1 MQLMQN
7 SQFHPLCLLGM
18 SQTMAS
24 RSVRIDGAGLDKVR
38 QRMTQL
44 EKPLNPDKRG
54 WSQENLQAQ
63 AHVSLSTVKRFLDG
77 KPCDRGTVIS
87 ILKALEFEPIN
98 FITEH
103 DSNLQNS
110 EREPQPN
117 ITIDWQRVCQSMLN
131 EQQEEQRFRRR
142 ATEMGFEINVFV
154 PLGLIERKQQQRRSG
169 DVPMELVHQLE
180 QEVIT
185 RIYEHD
191 EFMTDVIGKN
201 PSGKNKHIAI
211 VGEPGAGKTT
221 LLDKI
226 ATHIQENNQDSPICI
241 ALASLQGKT
250 LKDYILQEW
259 LPEAMALVYP
269 DIDVEK
275 SHKTSLQKR
284 LRHGGVWLL
293 LDGVDEM
300 AVGANSC
307 LSLEEIRNQLTDWLG
322 NVRVVLTCRTNVWDA
337 RLNNPLTG
345 FDTYKTQEF
354 KQEQVDD
361 FIQQWFAE
369 AKNIQRGQEL
379 QKKLQEPQKERIRQL
394 VKNPLRLSL
403 LCQIFS
409 KNKPVELPETKAE
422 LYQHFVRYFYEWKPS
437 QSVIDWAT
445 QPGLREEL
453 HQTLGRLSIAGLD
466 SDARFRL
473 PLSLIEKHMGDRLFK
488 LAWDL
493 GWLNLVDRETATDEP
508 VYAFFHPTFQEY
520 FASLVIDNYQF
531 FMEHYRIFETQW
543 LEVAILWLESSQ
555 ISAVLKKELI
565 DTITNFK
572 EDKWKKMYGLKLLP
586 LNIVYGCQSGEI
598 EFIATRVYFVCL
610 NDNNT
615 LTKIIYKLMLPGYE
629 EFIIESLK
637 YYAPKEAC
645 HIISEV
651 LINNTDL
658 ELYELSLSKL
668 LEVLF
673 KINPDHE
680 CLKVLIPKL
689 LKDDNEGRAIEV
701 AKIAL
706 KNDNFKEIAVDFLVN
721 ALLNEDEQYELQN
734 VSIINVL
741 MDYQILD
748 KVVIGKLIS
757 FLNSQNLRIQSLAIS
772 HLDKLSLNHNTLV
785 NNQEVLDA
793 LINFISHNRDNQIS
807 IIPAFSIIKKLDID
821 ILKVN
826 RAIIDLLYNSQDA
839 VIIIYLVD
847 YLETQG
853 FIVEVIKKLI
863 QLIANEEDR
872 YESLA
877 YAQMLVM
884 ASWSYPKIFEN
895 QSIIKKLICLVKVKI
910 DFDYVLVHIFSQ
922 TTTMYERFKRV
933 GYQSSKDKTFIDFI
947 SLLIENYLNK
957 NTTEDLNSTTSDDT
971 ENIEGFLIERQY
983 VKFVSLIN
991 EPQKISIINWVQNSF
1006 AGRLYNCEE
1015 IAIAKIKQ
1023 TNFEVIE
1030 KMIEIIKI
1038 NKDEILRHICIE
1050 ILFKMET
1057 FSEQS
1062 IIEKLVNLIVN
1073 LKDNQIQGFLAT
1085 ELTQITHKAQLQRL
1099 VFGLKDYV
1107 VEDAVSKSDYDLSI
1121 IAYSLL
1127 WHCANHLSYT
1137 EFYDACCVQPSCTDL
1152 EALENISIANSYT
1165 AQNLNLVEQSSVL
1178 QSVASHNEELDRA
1191 VQLICIDGSEFNPL
1205 DNPATDIYIQM
1216 VEQGC
1221 PERQEGTPTTMPLLK
1236 AYWRLNLRNLEKP
1249 VALVFYN
1256 SKIDREFS
1264 EPFLTALS
1272 AFGGTIAIITDRP
1285 CDNVKRISPNH
1296 PNLIDAVLKW
1306 LQRSILEA

>member
-1 MQLMQN
+1 
-7 SQFHPLCLLGM
+7 M

-38 QRMTQL
+38 QRMAEL
-44 EKPLNPDKRG
+44 EKPQNPDKRG
-54 WSQENLQAQ
+54 WSQENLEEQ
-63 AHVSLSTVKRFLDG
+63 AHVSLSTIKRFLEG
-77 KPCDRGTVIS
+77 TPRDRSKVIL
-87 ILKALEFEPIN
+87 ILKALGFEPIK
-98 FITEH
+98 FIAEH

-110 EREPQPN
+110 ELEPQPN
-117 ITIDWQRVCQSMLN
+117 IAIDWQRVCQEMLH

-169 DVPMELVHQLE
+169 NVPMELLHQLE
-180 QEVIT
+180 PEVVT

-191 EFMTDVIGKN
+191 EFMTDVIEQNPTGKN
-201 PSGKNKHIAI
+201 QHIAI

-226 ATHIQENNQDSPICI
+226 ATHIQENNRDLPICI

-259 LPEAMALVYP
+259 LLEAMALVYP

-379 QKKLQEPQKERIRQL
+379 QKKLQEPQKERILLL

-409 KNKPVELPETKAE
+409 KNKQVELPETKAE
-422 LYQHFVRYFYEWKPS
+422 LYQHFVGYFYEWKPS
-437 QSVIDWAT
+437 QTVIDWAN

-453 HQTLGRLSIAGLD
+453 HQALGRLSIAGLD
-466 SDARFRL
+466 SDTRFRL
-473 PLSLIEKHMGDRLFK
+473 PLSLIEKEMGDRLFK

-493 GWLNLVDRETATDEP
+493 GWLNLVDREAATDEP

-520 FASLVIDNYQF
+520 FASLVIDNCQF
-531 FMEHYRIFETQW
+531 FMDRYRIFETQW
-543 LEVAILWLESSQ
+543 LEVAILWLEIFQ
-555 ISAVLKKELI
+555 ISALLKKELI
-565 DTITNFK
+565 DTITNLK
-572 EDKWKKMYGLKLLP
+572 EDKWKNLYRLKLLP
-586 LNIVYGCQSGEI
+586 LNIVYSCQSGDI
-598 EFIATRVYFVCL
+598 HFISEWVYLFCSYKNL
-610 NDNNT
+610 Q
-615 LTKIIYKLMLPGYE
+615 IQQYKLMFPGYE

-645 HIISEV
+645 DIINEV
-651 LINNTDL
+651 INNTDL
-658 ELYELSLSKL
+658 EIYELSKL

-673 KINPDHE
+673 KINPQYE

-689 LKDDNEGRAIEV
+689 LKDDNEGRAIKV
-701 AKIAL
+701 ATIAL
-706 KNDNFKEIAVDFLVN
+706 KNDNFKQVAVDFLVN

-734 VSIINVL
+734 ISLINIL
-741 MDYQILD
+741 IDSKILD

-757 FLNSQNLRIQSLAIS
+757 FLNSQNPTIQGLAIS
-772 HLDKLSLNHNTLV
+772 HLDKLSVNDNALV
-785 NNQEVLDA
+785 NNQKVLDA
-793 LINFISHNRDNQIS
+793 LINFINLNRDNQIGIFS
-807 IIPAFSIIKKLDID
+807 AVSIIKRLDVDISKL
-821 ILKVN
+821 N
-826 RAIIDLLYNSQDA
+826 RTIIDLLDNSQNP
-839 VIIIYLVD
+839 VIIMSLLD
-847 YLETQG
+847 YLKTQG
-853 FIVEVIKKLI
+853 FIGEMINKLI
-863 QLIANEEDR
+863 QLIANEEDT
-872 YESLA
+872 YQSIA

-884 ASWSYPKIFEN
+884 ESLSYPKIFEKP
-895 QSIIKKLICLVKVKI
+895 SIIKKLISLVEVKI
-910 DFDYVLVHIFSQ
+910 DFDYVLIQIFSQ
-922 TTTMYERFKRV
+922 TTTMYERFKIV
-933 GYQSSKDKTFIDFI
+933 GSQSSKDKTFIDFI
-947 SLLIENYLNK
+947 SLVIENYMNE
-957 NTTEDLNSTTSDDT
+957 NTTDDLNSTTSNDT
-971 ENIEGFLIERQY
+971 ENIEAYFMEQQEKQY
-983 VKFVSLIN
+983 VEFVSLISN
-991 EPQKISIINWVQNSF
+991 PEKLNITNLTQNPFTMKLST
-1006 AGRLYNCEE
+1006 CEK
-1015 IAIAKIKQ
+1015 IAIAQIKQ
-1023 TNFEVIE
+1023 TNFEVID
-1030 KMIEIIKI
+1030 KIIEIIQT
-1038 NKDEILRHICIE
+1038 NKDSILRYMCIE
-1050 ILFKMET
+1050 ILLKIET
-1057 FSEQS
+1057 LLKQS
-1062 IIEKLVNLIVN
+1062 IVEKLVNLIVN
-1073 LKDNQIQGFLAT
+1073 LKDPEIQCSVAT
-1085 ELTQITHKAQLQRL
+1085 GLKQITHKAQLKRL

-1107 VEDAVSKSDYDLSI
+1107 EDAVAKSDPYLYI
-1121 IAYSLL
+1121 IAYSVL
-1127 WHCANHLSYT
+1127 WHCANHLSYK

-1152 EALENISIANSYT
+1152 EALENISIANSST
-1165 AQNLNLVEQSSVL
+1165 PQLLNKVEQSSVL
-1178 QSVASHNEELDRA
+1178 QSAVSHNEELNRA
-1191 VQLICIDGSEFNPL
+1191 VQLICIDGSEFNPP

-1221 PERQEGTPTTMPLLK
+1221 PERQEGIPTTMPLLK
-1236 AYWRLNLRNLEKP
+1236 AYWRLNLRNLEKR

-1306 LQRSILEA
+1306 LNRSILEA

>member
-7 SQFHPLCLLGM
+7 SQFHPLWLLGM

-38 QRMTQL
+38 QRMAEL

-54 WSQENLQAQ
+54 WSQEDLERQAY
-63 AHVSLSTVKRFLDG
+63 VSNSTVKRFLKG
-77 KPCDRGTVIS
+77 NPVDRNYAIS
-87 ILKALEFEPIN
+87 IIKALGFEPIK
-98 FITEH
+98 FIAEH

-110 EREPQPN
+110 DREPQSN
-117 ITIDWQRVCQSMLN
+117 ITIDWQRVCQEMLK

-142 ATEMGFEINVFV
+142 ATEIGFEINVFV

-169 DVPMELVHQLE
+169 NVPMELVHQLE
-180 QEVIT
+180 PEVVT

-191 EFMTDVIGKN
+191 EFMTDVIGQN
-201 PSGKNKHIAI
+201 PTGKNKHIAI

-226 ATHIQENNQDSPICI
+226 ATHIQENNRDFPICI
-241 ALASLQGKT
+241 ALATLQGKT

-269 DIDVEK
+269 DLDVERFHEK
-275 SHKTSLQKR
+275 SLQKR
-284 LRHGGVWLL
+284 LRQGGVWLL

-379 QKKLQEPQKERIRQL
+379 QKKLQEPQKERIPQL

-409 KNKPVELPETKAE
+409 QNKQVALPETKAE

-453 HQTLGRLSIAGLD
+453 HQALGRLSIAGLD

-473 PLSLIEKHMGDRLFK
+473 PLSLIEKQMGDRLFK

-493 GWLNLVDRETATDEP
+493 GWLNLVDREAATDEP
-508 VYAFFHPTFQEY
+508 VYAFFYPTFQEY

-531 FMEHYRIFETQW
+531 FMERYRIFENQW
-543 LEVAILWLESSQ
+543 LEPAILWLDNSQ
-555 ISAVLKKELI
+555 ISAVLKKEFI
-565 DTITNFK
+565 DTLTNFK
-572 EDKWKKMYGLKLLP
+572 QDKWKNMYGLKLLP
-586 LNIVYGCQSGEI
+586 LNIVYWCQTGEI
-598 EFIATRVYFVCL
+598 EFIAGWVYFVCL
-610 NDNNT
+610 DERIQ
-615 LTKIIYKLMLPGYE
+615 TKVYKLRFPGYE

-637 YYAPKEAC
+637 YYASKEVC
-645 HIISEV
+645 DMISEV
-651 LINNTDL
+651 VINNTDL
-658 ELYELSLSKL
+658 ELYELSRL

-673 KINPDHE
+673 KINPQHE

-706 KNDNFKEIAVDFLVN
+706 KNDNFKQIAVDFLVN
-721 ALLNEDEQYELQN
+721 ALLNKDEQYERQN
-734 VSIINVL
+734 FDILKIL
-741 MDYQILD
+741 MDSQILD
-748 KVVIGKLIS
+748 KVVVGKLTS
-757 FLNSQNLRIQSLAIS
+757 FLNSQDSMIQSLAIS
-772 HLDKLSLNHNTLV
+772 RLGELSLNHNPLV
-785 NNQEVLDA
+785 NNLEVLDG
-793 LINFISHNRDNQIS
+793 LIDFISQNRDNQIS
-807 IIPAFSIIKKLDID
+807 IIPAIDIVKRLDID
-821 ILKVN
+821 ISKVN
-826 RAIIDLLYNSQDA
+826 RAIIDLLYTSQYP
-839 VIIIYLVD
+839 VLIMSLFD
-847 YLETQG
+847 YLEAQG
-853 FIVEVIKKLI
+853 LIGEIINKLI

-872 YESLA
+872 HESIA
-877 YAQMLVM
+877 YAQLLVM
-884 ASWSYPKIFEN
+884 KSLSYPKIFEN
-895 QSIIKKLICLVKVKI
+895 PSIIKKLICLVKVKI
-910 DFDYVLVHIFSQ
+910 DFDYILVQIFSQ
-922 TTTMYERFKRV
+922 TTTMYERFKIV

-957 NTTEDLNSTTSDDT
+957 NTTEELNSTTSNDT
-971 ENIEGFLIERQY
+971 DNIESYFLKKQY
-983 VKFVSLIN
+983 MEFISLISDAEQLN
-991 EPQKISIINWVQNSF
+991 FTNLMQNHF
-1006 AGRLYNCEE
+1006 TGKLYIGDE
-1015 IAIAKIKQ
+1015 IAISKIKQ
-1023 TNFEVIE
+1023 TNFEVID
-1030 KMIEIIKI
+1030 KMIEIIQI
-1038 NKDEILRHICIE
+1038 NKDNILRHICIE
-1050 ILFKMET
+1050 ILFKIET
-1057 FSEQS
+1057 LLKRS
-1062 IIEKLVNLIVN
+1062 IVEKLVNLIVN
-1073 LKDNQIQGFLAT
+1073 LKNPEIQWSVAT
-1085 ELTQITHKAQLQRL
+1085 GLKQITHKAQLKRL

-1107 VEDAVSKSDYDLSI
+1107 EDAVAKSDYDLYI
-1121 IAYSLL
+1121 IAHSLL

-1152 EALENISIANSYT
+1152 EAFENISLANSSTTQY
-1165 AQNLNLVEQSSVL
+1165 LNIVEQFLVL
-1178 QSVASHNEELDRA
+1178 QSAVSHNEELNQA
-1191 VQLICIDGSEFNPL
+1191 VQLICIDGSDEFNPL

-1221 PERQEGTPTTMPLLK
+1221 PARQEGTPTTMPLLK
-1236 AYWRLNLRNLEKP
+1236 AYWRLNLRNLEKR

-1306 LQRSILEA
+1306 LNRSILEA

>member
-18 SQTMAS
+18 SQTMTS
-24 RSVRIDGAGLDKVR
+24 RSVRINGAGLDKVR
-38 QRMTQL
+38 QRMAEL

-54 WSQENLQAQ
+54 WSQENLEEQ
-63 AHVSLSTVKRFLDG
+63 AHVSVSTIKRFLEG
-77 KPCDRGTVIS
+77 TPRDRSKVIL
-87 ILKALEFEPIN
+87 ILKALGFEPIK
-98 FITEH
+98 FIAEH

-110 EREPQPN
+110 ELEPQLN
-117 ITIDWQRVCQSMLN
+117 IAIDWQRVCQSMLN

-142 ATEMGFEINVFV
+142 ATERGFEVNVFV

-169 DVPMELVHQLE
+169 NVPVELLHQLE
-180 QEVIT
+180 PEVVT

-191 EFMTDVIGKN
+191 EFMTDVIGQN
-201 PSGKNKHIAI
+201 PTGKNQHIAI

-226 ATHIQENNQDSPICI
+226 ATHIQENNQDLPICI

-354 KQEQVDD
+354 KPKQVDD

-379 QKKLQEPQKERIRQL
+379 QKKLQEPPRERICQL

-403 LCQIFS
+403 LCQIFCQ
-409 KNKPVELPETKAE
+409 NKQAELPETKAE
-422 LYQHFVRYFYEWKPS
+422 LYQHFVRYFYEWKPP
-437 QSVIDWAT
+437 QTVIDWAT
-445 QPGLREEL
+445 QPGLQEEL
-453 HQTLGRLSIAGLD
+453 HQALGRLCIAGLD
-466 SDARFRL
+466 SDNRFRL
-473 PLSLIEKHMGDRLFK
+473 PLSLIQQEMGDRLFK
-488 LAWDL
+488 LTWDL
-493 GWLNLVDRETATDEP
+493 GWLNLVDREAATDEP

-531 FMEHYRIFETQW
+531 FMERYRIFETQW
-543 LEVAILWLESSQ
+543 LEVAILWLENPQ
-555 ISAVLKKELI
+555 ISAVQKKELS

-572 EDKWKKMYGLKLLP
+572 EDKWKNMYRLKLLP
-586 LNIVYGCQSGEI
+586 LNIVYWCQSGEI
-598 EFIATRVYFVCL
+598 EFITEWVYCVCL
-610 NDNNT
+610 DDNNT
-615 LTKIIYKLMLPGYE
+615 PTKIIYKLMFPGYE

-645 HIISEV
+645 DIISQV
-651 LINNTDL
+651 INNNTDL
-658 ELYELSLSKL
+658 EIYELSKL

-673 KINPDHE
+673 KINPEYE

-706 KNDNFKEIAVDFLVN
+706 ENDNFKQIAVDFLVN

-757 FLNSQNLRIQSLAIS
+757 FLNSQNLTIQSLAIS
-772 HLDKLSLNHNTLV
+772 RLDKLSLNHNALV

-793 LINFISHNRDNQIS
+793 LINFISQNRDNQIS
-807 IIPAFSIIKKLDID
+807 IIRTIDIVKRLDID
-821 ILKVN
+821 ISKVN
-826 RAIIDLLYNSQDA
+826 IAIIDLLDNLQEP
-839 VIIIYLVD
+839 VIVYLLIKSLFD
-847 YLETQG
+847 YLENQG
-853 FIVEVIKKLI
+853 FIVECINKLY
-863 QLIANEEDR
+863 QLIANEVEE
-872 YESLA
+872 Y
-877 YAQMLVM
+877 
-884 ASWSYPKIFEN
+884 
-895 QSIIKKLICLVKVKI
+895 
-910 DFDYVLVHIFSQ
+910 H
-922 TTTMYERFKRV
+922 
-933 GYQSSKDKTFIDFI
+933 
-947 SLLIENYLNK
+947 
-957 NTTEDLNSTTSDDT
+957 NTTEELKSTTSNDT
-971 ENIEGFLIERQY
+971 ENINNYFREKEYIE
-983 VKFVSLIN
+983 FVSI
-991 EPQKISIINWVQNSF
+991 ISDSKKLTFTNFMQNHF
-1006 AGRLYNCEE
+1006 TGKLYRGEE

-1023 TNFEVIE
+1023 TNFEVID
-1030 KMIEIIKI
+1030 KMIEIIQI
-1038 NKDEILRHICIE
+1038 NKDDILRHICIE
-1050 ILFKMET
+1050 ILFKIEAL
-1057 FSEQS
+1057 SKQS
-1062 IIEKLVNLIVN
+1062 IIEKLVNLIVD
-1073 LKDNQIQGFLAT
+1073 LKDNQIQLCVAAQ
-1085 ELTQITHKAQLQRL
+1085 LKQITHKEQLQRL

-1107 VEDAVSKSDYDLSI
+1107 EDAVANLDKDLYI
-1121 IAYSLL
+1121 IAHSVL

-1152 EALENISIANSYT
+1152 EAFENISIANSST
-1165 AQNLNLVEQSSVL
+1165 AQYLNIVEQSSVL
-1178 QSVASHNEELDRA
+1178 QSAVSHNKELNRA
-1191 VQLICIDGSEFNPL
+1191 VQLICIDGSQFSDP
-1205 DNPATDIYIQM
+1205 DNPATDIYIEM

-1221 PERQEGTPTTMPLLK
+1221 PERQEGIPTTMPLLK
-1236 AYWRLNLRNLEKP
+1236 AYWRLNLRNLEKR

-1264 EPFLTALS
+1264 EPFLSALS

-1306 LQRSILEA
+1306 LHRSILEA

>member
-1 MQLMQN
+1 
-7 SQFHPLCLLGM
+7 
-18 SQTMAS
+18 MAS

-38 QRMTQL
+38 QRMAEL

-54 WSQENLQAQ
+54 WSQENLEEQ
-63 AHVSLSTVKRFLDG
+63 AHVSVSTIKRFLEG
-77 KPCDRGTVIS
+77 TPRDRSKVIL
-87 ILKALEFEPIN
+87 ILKALGFEPIK
-98 FITEH
+98 FIAEH

-110 EREPQPN
+110 ELEPQPN
-117 ITIDWQRVCQSMLN
+117 IAIDWQRVCQEMLK

-169 DVPMELVHQLE
+169 NVPMELLHQLE
-180 QEVIT
+180 PEVVT
-185 RIYEHD
+185 RIYEHN
-191 EFMTDVIGKN
+191 EFVTDVIGQN
-201 PSGKNKHIAI
+201 PTGKNQHIAI

-226 ATHIQENNQDSPICI
+226 ATHIQENNRDLPICI

-259 LPEAMALVYP
+259 LLEAMALVYP

-284 LRHGGVWLL
+284 LRQGGVWLL

-307 LSLEEIRNQLTDWLG
+307 LSLEEIKNQLTDWLG

-403 LCQIFS
+403 MCQIFS
-409 KNKPVELPETKAE
+409 QNQQVELPETKAE

-437 QSVIDWAT
+437 QTVIDWAT

-453 HQTLGRLSIAGLD
+453 HQALGRLSIAGLD

-473 PLSLIEKHMGDRLFK
+473 PLSLIEKEMGDRLFK

-493 GWLNLVDRETATDEP
+493 GWLNLVDREAATDEP

-520 FASLVIDNYQF
+520 FASLVIENYQF
-531 FMEHYRIFETQW
+531 FMERYRFFEIQW

-555 ISAVLKKELI
+555 ISALLKKELI
-565 DTITNFK
+565 DTITNLK
-572 EDKWKKMYGLKLLP
+572 EDKWKNMYRLKLLP
-586 LNIVYGCQSGEI
+586 LNIVYWCQSGEI
-598 EFIATRVYFVCL
+598 EFITEGVYFVCL
-610 NDNNT
+610 DDNIK
-615 LTKIIYKLMLPGYE
+615 TKVYKLMLPGYE

-645 HIISEV
+645 DIISEV
-651 LINNTDL
+651 INNNTDL
-658 ELYELSLSKL
+658 ELYKLSRL

-673 KINPDHE
+673 KINPEHE

-706 KNDNFKEIAVDFLVN
+706 KNDKFKQIAVDFLVN

-734 VSIINVL
+734 VAIINVL
-741 MDYQILD
+741 MDSQIWE

-757 FLNSQNLRIQSLAIS
+757 FLNSQNLMIQSLAIS
-772 HLDKLSLNHNTLV
+772 HLDKLSLNHNALV

-793 LINFISHNRDNQIS
+793 LINFLSQNRDNHIN
-807 IIPAFSIIKKLDID
+807 IIPAISVVKRLDID

-826 RAIIDLLYNSQDA
+826 IAIIDLLDNSQKSG
-839 VIIIYLVD
+839 IIYLLIECLFD
-847 YLETQG
+847 YWENQG
-853 FIVEVIKKLI
+853 FIVECINKFLQVIVDKVEKDYNI
-863 QLIANEEDR
+863 PEELKPTISNDR
-872 YESLA
+872 KNIKSDFIEQQYREF
-877 YAQMLVM
+877 V
-884 ASWSYPKIFEN
+884 
-895 QSIIKKLICLVKVKI
+895 SIISVSEKL
-910 DFDYVLVHIFSQ
+910 
-922 TTTMYERFKRV
+922 
-933 GYQSSKDKTFIDFI
+933 
-947 SLLIENYLNK
+947 
-957 NTTEDLNSTTSDDT
+957 
-971 ENIEGFLIERQY
+971 NITNLM
-983 VKFVSLIN
+983 
-991 EPQKISIINWVQNSF
+991 QNSF
-1006 AGRLYNCEE
+1006 TGKLFNCEE
-1015 IAIAKIKQ
+1015 TALAKIQ
-1023 TNFEVIE
+1023 QNNFEVID
-1030 KMIEIIKI
+1030 KIIEIIQT
-1038 NKDEILRHICIE
+1038 NKDNILRLICIK
-1050 ILFKMET
+1050 ILIKIELL
-1057 FSEQS
+1057 SKKS
-1062 IIEKLVNLIVN
+1062 IIEKLVNLI
-1073 LKDNQIQGFLAT
+1073 KYNQIQWLVAA
-1085 ELTQITHKAQLQRL
+1085 ELKQITHKAQLQRL
-1099 VFGLKDYV
+1099 VLGLKDYV
-1107 VEDAVSKSDYDLSI
+1107 EDAVAKLDKDLYI
-1121 IAYSLL
+1121 IAHSLL

-1152 EALENISIANSYT
+1152 EALENISVANSST
-1165 AQNLNLVEQSSVL
+1165 AQYLNIVEQSSVL
-1178 QSVASHNEELDRA
+1178 QSAVSHNEELNQA
-1191 VQLICIDGSEFNPL
+1191 VQLICIDGSEFNPP

-1236 AYWRLNLRNLEKP
+1236 AYWRLNLRNLEKR

-1272 AFGGTIAIITDRP
+1272 AFGGMIAIITDRP

-1306 LQRSILEA
+1306 LNRSILEA

>member
-1 MQLMQN
+1 
-7 SQFHPLCLLGM
+7 
-18 SQTMAS
+18 MAS

-38 QRMTQL
+38 QRMAEL
-44 EKPLNPDKRG
+44 EKPRNIDKRG
-54 WSQENLQAQ
+54 WSQEDLERQAY
-63 AHVSLSTVKRFLDG
+63 VSKSTVKRFLKG
-77 KPCDRGTVIS
+77 NPVDRNYAIS
-87 ILKALEFEPIN
+87 ILKALGFEPIN
-98 FITEH
+98 FIAEH

-110 EREPQPN
+110 ELEPQQN
-117 ITIDWQRVCQSMLN
+117 IAIDWQRVCQEMLN
-131 EQQEEQRFRRR
+131 EQQEEQRFRLR
-142 ATEMGFEINVFV
+142 ATEMGFEANVFV
-154 PLGLIERKQQQRRSG
+154 PLGLIERKQQRRSG
-169 DVPMELVHQLE
+169 NVPMEQLHQLE
-180 QEVIT
+180 QEVVT

-191 EFMTDVIGKN
+191 EFMTDVIEQN
-201 PSGKNKHIAI
+201 PTGKNKHIAI

-226 ATHIQENNQDSPICI
+226 ATHIQENDRDLPICI

-269 DIDVEK
+269 NIDVEK

-337 RLNNPLTG
+337 SLKNPLTG

-354 KQEQVDD
+354 KPEQVDD

-379 QKKLQEPQKERIRQL
+379 QKKLQEPQKARIRQL

-403 LCQIFS
+403 LCQISS
-409 KNKPVELPETKAE
+409 KNKQVELPETKAE
-422 LYQHFVRYFYEWKPS
+422 LYQHFVRYFYEWKPT
-437 QSVIDWAT
+437 QSVIDWVT
-445 QPGLREEL
+445 QPGLQEEL
-453 HQTLGRLSIAGLD
+453 HQALGRLSIAGLD
-466 SDARFRL
+466 SDTRFRL
-473 PLSLIEKHMGDRLFK
+473 PLSLIEKQMGDRLFK

-493 GWLNLVDRETATDEP
+493 GWLNLVDREAATDEP

-555 ISAVLKKELI
+555 ISAVLKKELS

-572 EDKWKKMYGLKLLP
+572 EDKWKNMYRLKLLP
-586 LNIVYGCQSGEI
+586 LNIVYWCQSGEI
-598 EFIATRVYFVCL
+598 EFITEWVYCVCL
-610 NDNNT
+610 DDNPQT
-615 LTKIIYKLMLPGYE
+615 QVYKLMFPGYE
-629 EFIIESLK
+629 EFIIKSLK

-645 HIISEV
+645 DIINEV
-651 LINNTDL
+651 INNNTDL
-658 ELYELSLSKL
+658 EIYELSKL

-673 KINPDHE
+673 KINPEYE

-689 LKDDNEGRAIEV
+689 LKDDREGRAIEV

-706 KNDNFKEIAVDFLVN
+706 KNDNFKQIAVDLLVN
-721 ALLNEDEQYELQN
+721 ALLKEDEQYELPN
-734 VSIINVL
+734 VSIINIL
-741 MDYQILD
+741 MDSQILD

-757 FLNSQNLRIQSLAIS
+757 FLNSQNLTIQSLAIS
-772 HLDKLSLNHNTLV
+772 RLDKLSLNHNALV

-793 LINFISHNRDNQIS
+793 LINFISQNRDNQIS
-807 IIPAFSIIKKLDID
+807 IIRAIDIVKRLDID

-826 RAIIDLLYNSQDA
+826 IAIIDLLDSLQEP
-839 VIIIYLVD
+839 VIVYLLIKSLFD
-847 YLETQG
+847 YLENQG
-853 FIVEVIKKLI
+853 FIVECINKLY
-863 QLIANEEDR
+863 QLIANEVEE
-872 YESLA
+872 Y
-877 YAQMLVM
+877 
-884 ASWSYPKIFEN
+884 
-895 QSIIKKLICLVKVKI
+895 
-910 DFDYVLVHIFSQ
+910 H
-922 TTTMYERFKRV
+922 
-933 GYQSSKDKTFIDFI
+933 
-947 SLLIENYLNK
+947 
-957 NTTEDLNSTTSDDT
+957 NTTEELKSTTSNDT
-971 ENIEGFLIERQY
+971 ENINNYFREKEYIE
-983 VKFVSLIN
+983 FVSI
-991 EPQKISIINWVQNSF
+991 ISDSKKLTFTNFIQNHF
-1006 AGRLYNCEE
+1006 TGKLYRGEE

-1023 TNFEVIE
+1023 TNFEVID
-1030 KMIEIIKI
+1030 KMIEIIQI
-1038 NKDEILRHICIE
+1038 NKDDILRHICIE
-1050 ILFKMET
+1050 ILFKIEAL
-1057 FSEQS
+1057 SKQS
-1062 IIEKLVNLIVN
+1062 IIEKLVNLIVD
-1073 LKDNQIQGFLAT
+1073 LKDNQIQLCVAAQ
-1085 ELTQITHKAQLQRL
+1085 LKQITHKEQLQRL

-1107 VEDAVSKSDYDLSI
+1107 EDAVAKSDCNLYI

-1152 EALENISIANSYT
+1152 EVLENISVANSST
-1165 AQNLNLVEQSSVL
+1165 VQHLKLVGQLSVIQSAV
-1178 QSVASHNEELDRA
+1178 SHNEELNRA

-1236 AYWRLNLRNLEKP
+1236 AYWRLNLRNLEKR

-1272 AFGGTIAIITDRP
+1272 AFGGPIAIITDRP

-1306 LQRSILEA
+1306 LNRSILEA

>member
-1 MQLMQN
+1 
-7 SQFHPLCLLGM
+7 M
-18 SQTMAS
+18 SQAMAS
-24 RSVRIDGAGLDKVR
+24 GRIRIDGAGLDKVR
-38 QRMTQL
+38 QRMAEL

-54 WSQENLQAQ
+54 WSQENLEEQ
-63 AHVSLSTVKRFLDG
+63 AHVSLSTIKRFFQG
-77 KPCDRGTVIS
+77 TPRDRSKVIL
-87 ILKALEFEPIN
+87 ILKALGFEPIK
-98 FITEH
+98 FIAEH

-110 EREPQPN
+110 ELEPQPN
-117 ITIDWQRVCQSMLN
+117 IAIDWQRVCQEMLN

-142 ATEMGFEINVFV
+142 ATELGFEINVFV

-169 DVPMELVHQLE
+169 NVPMELLHQLE
-180 QEVIT
+180 PEVVT

-191 EFMTDVIGKN
+191 EFMTDVIEQN
-201 PSGKNKHIAI
+201 PTGKNKHIAI

-226 ATHIQENNQDSPICI
+226 ATHIQENNQDLPICI

-337 RLNNPLTG
+337 SLKNPLTG

-409 KNKPVELPETKAE
+409 QNKQVELPETKAE

-437 QSVIDWAT
+437 QTVIDWAT

-453 HQTLGRLSIAGLD
+453 HQALGRLSIAGLD

-473 PLSLIEKHMGDRLFK
+473 PLSLIQQEMGDRLFK

-493 GWLNLVDRETATDEP
+493 GWLNLVDRESATDEP

-520 FASLVIDNYQF
+520 FASLSLVIDNYQF
-531 FMEHYRIFETQW
+531 FMERYRIFENQW

-555 ISAVLKKELI
+555 ISALLKKELS

-572 EDKWKKMYGLKLLP
+572 EDKWKNMYRLKLLP
-586 LNIVYGCQSGEI
+586 LNIVYWCQSGEI
-598 EFIATRVYFVCL
+598 EFIAGWVYCVCL
-610 NDNNT
+610 DENT
-615 LTKIIYKLMLPGYE
+615 QTTVYKLLFPGYE

-637 YYAPKEAC
+637 YYASKEAC
-645 HIISEV
+645 DIISEV
-651 LINNTDL
+651 INNNTDL
-658 ELYELSLSKL
+658 EIYELSSL

-673 KINPDHE
+673 KINPEHE

-689 LKDDNEGRAIEV
+689 LKDDREGRAIEV

-706 KNDNFKEIAVDFLVN
+706 KNDNFKQIAGDFLVN
-721 ALLNEDEQYELQN
+721 ALLREDEQYELHN
-734 VSIINVL
+734 VLIINVL
-741 MDYQILD
+741 MDSQILD

-757 FLNSQNLRIQSLAIS
+757 FLNSQNLTIQAQAIS
-772 HLDKLSLNHNTLV
+772 HLDKLSLNHNALV
-785 NNQEVLDA
+785 NNHEVLDA
-793 LINFISHNRDNQIS
+793 LINFISQNPDNYIN
-807 IIPAFSIIKKLDID
+807 IIPAISVVKRLDID
-821 ILKVN
+821 ISKVN
-826 RAIIDLLYNSQDA
+826 IAIIDLLDNSQEP
-839 VIIIYLVD
+839 VIMYSLIKSLFD
-847 YLETQG
+847 YLENQG
-853 FIVEVIKKLI
+853 FIVECINKLS
-863 QLIANEEDR
+863 QLIANEVEE
-872 YESLA
+872 Y
-877 YAQMLVM
+877 
-884 ASWSYPKIFEN
+884 
-895 QSIIKKLICLVKVKI
+895 
-910 DFDYVLVHIFSQ
+910 H
-922 TTTMYERFKRV
+922 
-933 GYQSSKDKTFIDFI
+933 
-947 SLLIENYLNK
+947 
-957 NTTEDLNSTTSDDT
+957 NTNEELKSTTSNDT
-971 ENIEGFLIERQY
+971 ENINNYFMEKEY
-983 VKFVSLIN
+983 SEFVSI
-991 EPQKISIINWVQNSF
+991 ISAPEKLNLTNLMQNKF
-1006 AGRLYNCEE
+1006 TGKLFNCEE
-1015 IAIAKIKQ
+1015 IAMAKIQ
-1023 TNFEVIE
+1023 QNNFELID
-1030 KMIEIIKI
+1030 KIIEIIQT
-1038 NKDEILRHICIE
+1038 NKDNILRLICIK
-1050 ILFKMET
+1050 ILINIEPLSK
-1057 FSEQS
+1057 QS
-1062 IIEKLVNLIVN
+1062 IIEKLVNLI
-1073 LKDNQIQGFLAT
+1073 KDNQIQYLVAA
-1085 ELTQITHKAQLQRL
+1085 ELKQITHKAQLQRL

-1107 VEDAVSKSDYDLSI
+1107 EDAVAKLDTDLYI
-1121 IAYSLL
+1121 IAHSVL

-1152 EALENISIANSYT
+1152 EAFENISIANSST
-1165 AQNLNLVEQSSVL
+1165 PQLLKLVGQLSVIQSAV
-1178 QSVASHNEELDRA
+1178 SHNEELDRA
-1191 VQLICIDGSEFNPL
+1191 VQLICIDGSEFNPP

-1221 PERQEGTPTTMPLLK
+1221 PERQEGIPTTMPLLK
-1236 AYWRLNLRNLEKP
+1236 AYWRLNLRNLEKR

-1272 AFGGTIAIITDRP
+1272 AFGGTIAIITARP

-1306 LQRSILEA
+1306 LHRSILEA

>member
-1 MQLMQN
+1 MTAPSTRRRGFLANREGLAVLEARKLEKGYTYDSLAEAAGLN
-7 SQFHPLCLLGM
+7 SNDQVRRLFHPHWGKKIQRDAIEKIAAILELQPAEFIEDWLPESRG
-18 SQTMAS
+18 SKQKQTPMD
-24 RSVRIDGAGLDKVR
+24 V
-38 QRMTQL
+38 T
-44 EKPLNPDKRG
+44 N
-54 WSQENLQAQ
+54 
-63 AHVSLSTVKRFLDG
+63 
-77 KPCDRGTVIS
+77 
-87 ILKALEFEPIN
+87 
-98 FITEH
+98 
-103 DSNLQNS
+103 
-110 EREPQPN
+110 
-117 ITIDWQRVCQSMLN
+117 IDWREVCLVMLDR
-131 EQQEEQRFRRR
+131 QQKEQRIRRK
-142 ATEMGFEINVFV
+142 ASEQGFEINVFV
-154 PLGLIERKQQQRRSG
+154 QLGLIERKQQQRRSG
-169 DVPMELVHQLE
+169 NVPMELLHQLE
-180 QEVIT
+180 PEVVT

-191 EFMTDVIGKN
+191 EFMTDVIGQN
-201 PSGKNKHIAI
+201 PTGKNQHIAI

-226 ATHIQENNQDSPICI
+226 ATHIQENNQDLPICI

-307 LSLEEIRNQLTDWLG
+307 LSLEEIRNQLTDCLG

-379 QKKLQEPQKERIRQL
+379 QKKLQEPPKERIRQL

-409 KNKPVELPETKAE
+409 KNKQVELPETKAE

-437 QSVIDWAT
+437 QTVIDWAT

-453 HQTLGRLSIAGLD
+453 HQALGRLSIAGLD
-466 SDARFRL
+466 SDTRFRL
-473 PLSLIEKHMGDRLFK
+473 PLSLIEKEMGDRLFK

-493 GWLNLVDRETATDEP
+493 GWLNLVDREAATDEP

-520 FASLVIDNYQF
+520 FASLVIDNYQVF
-531 FMEHYRIFETQW
+531 RERYRIFEIQW
-543 LEVAILWLESSQ
+543 LEVAILWLETSQ
-555 ISAVLKKELI
+555 ISAVLKKELS
-565 DTITNFK
+565 DTITSFK
-572 EDKWKKMYGLKLLP
+572 EDKWKNMYRLKLLP
-586 LNIVYGCQSGEI
+586 LNIVYWCQSGEI
-598 EFIATRVYFVCL
+598 ELIARQVYCVCL
-610 NDNNT
+610 DDNNT
-615 LTKIIYKLMLPGYE
+615 PTKIIYKLMFPGHE

-645 HIISEV
+645 DIISKV

-658 ELYELSLSKL
+658 ELYELSLSRL

-673 KINPDHE
+673 KINPEHE

-689 LKDDNEGRAIEV
+689 LKDDNEGRAIKV

-706 KNDNFKEIAVDFLVN
+706 KNDNFKQIAVDFLVN

-734 VSIINVL
+734 VSIIKVL

-757 FLNSQNLRIQSLAIS
+757 FLNSQNLTIQSLAIS
-772 HLDKLSLNHNTLV
+772 HLDKLSLNHNALV

-793 LINFISHNRDNQIS
+793 LINFISQNRDNPIN
-807 IIPAFSIIKKLDID
+807 IIPAIDIVKRLDID
-821 ILKVN
+821 LSKVN
-826 RAIIDLLYNSQDA
+826 IAIIDLLENSQEA
-839 VIIIYLVD
+839 VIIYLLIKSLFD
-847 YLETQG
+847 CLENQG
-853 FIVEVIKKLI
+853 FIGECINKLA
-863 QLIANEEDR
+863 QSIANEVEE
-872 YESLA
+872 Y
-877 YAQMLVM
+877 
-884 ASWSYPKIFEN
+884 
-895 QSIIKKLICLVKVKI
+895 
-910 DFDYVLVHIFSQ
+910 H
-922 TTTMYERFKRV
+922 
-933 GYQSSKDKTFIDFI
+933 
-947 SLLIENYLNK
+947 
-957 NTTEDLNSTTSDDT
+957 NTTEELKSTTSNDT
-971 ENIEGFLIERQY
+971 ENINNYFLEKQY
-983 VKFVSLIN
+983 IDFVSI
-991 EPQKISIINWVQNSF
+991 ISDAENLNFTNLMQNHF
-1006 AGRLYNCEE
+1006 TGKLYIGEE

-1038 NKDEILRHICIE
+1038 NKDDILRHICIE
-1050 ILFKMET
+1050 ILFKIERL
-1057 FSEQS
+1057 SEQS
-1062 IIEKLVNLIVN
+1062 IVDKLVNLIAQ
-1073 LKDNQIQGFLAT
+1073 LKDSQIQWLVAA
-1085 ELTQITHKAQLQRL
+1085 ELKQITHKAQLQRL

-1107 VEDAVSKSDYDLSI
+1107 EDAVAKLHKDLYI
-1121 IAYSLL
+1121 IAYSVL

-1165 AQNLNLVEQSSVL
+1165 AQHLNIVEQLSVL
-1178 QSVASHNEELDRA
+1178 QSAVSHNEELDRA

-1236 AYWRLNLRNLEKP
+1236 AYWRLNLRNLEKR

-1306 LQRSILEA
+1306 LHRSILEA

>member
-7 SQFHPLCLLGM
+7 SQFYPLCLLAM
-18 SQTMAS
+18 SQIMAS
-24 RSVRIDGAGLDKVR
+24 RTVRIDGAGLDKVR
-38 QRMTQL
+38 QRIAEL

-54 WSQENLQAQ
+54 WSQEDLEEQ
-63 AHVSLSTVKRFLDG
+63 AHVSVSTIKRFLKG
-77 KPCDRGTVIS
+77 TPRDRSKVIL
-87 ILKALEFEPIN
+87 ILQALGFEPIK
-98 FITEH
+98 FIAEH

-110 EREPQPN
+110 ELEPQPN
-117 ITIDWQRVCQSMLN
+117 IAIDWQRVCQEMLH

-169 DVPMELVHQLE
+169 NVPMELLHQLE
-180 QEVIT
+180 PEVVT

-191 EFMTDVIGKN
+191 EFMTDVIEQN
-201 PSGKNKHIAI
+201 PTGKNKHIAI

-226 ATHIQENNQDSPICI
+226 ATHIQENNQDLPLCI

-337 RLNNPLTG
+337 SLKNPLTG

-354 KQEQVDD
+354 KPEQVDD

-403 LCQIFS
+403 LCQISS
-409 KNKPVELPETKAE
+409 KNKQVELPETKAE

-453 HQTLGRLSIAGLD
+453 HQALGRLSIAGLD

-473 PLSLIEKHMGDRLFK
+473 PLSLIEKEMGDRLFK

-493 GWLNLVDRETATDEP
+493 GWLNLVDLEAATDEP

-531 FMEHYRIFETQW
+531 FMERYRIFEIQW

-555 ISAVLKKELI
+555 ISAVLKKELS

-572 EDKWKKMYGLKLLP
+572 EDKWKNMYRLKLLP
-586 LNIVYGCQSGEI
+586 LNIVYWCQSGEI
-598 EFIATRVYFVCL
+598 EFIAGWVYCVCL
-610 NDNNT
+610 DENT
-615 LTKIIYKLMLPGYE
+615 QTTVYKLLFPGYE

-637 YYAPKEAC
+637 YYASKEAC
-645 HIISEV
+645 DIISEV
-651 LINNTDL
+651 INNNTDL
-658 ELYELSLSKL
+658 EIYELSSF

-680 CLKVLIPKL
+680 FLKVLIPKL

-706 KNDNFKEIAVDFLVN
+706 KNDNFKQIAGDFLVN
-721 ALLNEDEQYELQN
+721 ALLREDEQYELHN
-734 VSIINVL
+734 VLIINVL
-741 MDYQILD
+741 MDSQILD

-757 FLNSQNLRIQSLAIS
+757 FLNSQNVTIQAQAIS
-772 HLDKLSLNHNTLV
+772 QLDKLSLNHNALV
-785 NNQEVLDA
+785 NNHEVLDA
-793 LINFISHNRDNQIS
+793 LINFISQNPDNYIN
-807 IIPAFSIIKKLDID
+807 IIPAISVVKRLDID
-821 ILKVN
+821 ISKVN
-826 RAIIDLLYNSQDA
+826 IAIIDLLDNSQEP
-839 VIIIYLVD
+839 VIMYSLIKSLFD
-847 YLETQG
+847 YLENQG
-853 FIVEVIKKLI
+853 FIVECINKLS
-863 QLIANEEDR
+863 QLIANQVEE
-872 YESLA
+872 Y
-877 YAQMLVM
+877 
-884 ASWSYPKIFEN
+884 
-895 QSIIKKLICLVKVKI
+895 
-910 DFDYVLVHIFSQ
+910 H
-922 TTTMYERFKRV
+922 
-933 GYQSSKDKTFIDFI
+933 
-947 SLLIENYLNK
+947 
-957 NTTEDLNSTTSDDT
+957 NTNEELKSTTSNDT
-971 ENIEGFLIERQY
+971 ENINSYFMEKEYIE
-983 VKFVSLIN
+983 FVSI
-991 EPQKISIINWVQNSF
+991 ISAPEKLNLTNLMQNKF
-1006 AGRLYNCEE
+1006 TGKLFNCEE
-1015 IAIAKIKQ
+1015 IAIAKIQ
-1023 TNFEVIE
+1023 QNNFELID
-1030 KMIEIIKI
+1030 KIIEIIQT
-1038 NKDEILRHICIE
+1038 NKDNILRLICIE
-1050 ILFKMET
+1050 FLIKIEALSK
-1057 FSEQS
+1057 QS

-1073 LKDNQIQGFLAT
+1073 LKDSQIQWSLAAGL
-1085 ELTQITHKAQLQRL
+1085 EQITHKAQLQRL

-1107 VEDAVSKSDYDLSI
+1107 EDAVAMSDCNLYI

-1152 EALENISIANSYT
+1152 EAFENISLANSSTTQY
-1165 AQNLNLVEQSSVL
+1165 LNIVEQFLVL
-1178 QSVASHNEELDRA
+1178 KSAVSHNEELNQA
-1191 VQLICIDGSEFNPL
+1191 VQLICIDGREFHPP

-1221 PERQEGTPTTMPLLK
+1221 PKRQEGTPTTMPLLK
-1236 AYWRLNLRNLEKP
+1236 AYWRLNLRNLEKR

-1264 EPFLTALS
+1264 EPFLTALT

-1306 LQRSILEA
+1306 LHRSILEA

>member
-1 MQLMQN
+1 
-7 SQFHPLCLLGM
+7 
-18 SQTMAS
+18 MAS

-38 QRMTQL
+38 QRMAEL

-54 WSQENLQAQ
+54 WSQENLEEQ
-63 AHVSLSTVKRFLDG
+63 AHVSLSTIKRFLEG
-77 KPCDRGTVIS
+77 TPRDRSKVIL
-87 ILKALEFEPIN
+87 ILKALEFKPIE
-98 FITEH
+98 FIAEH
-103 DSNLQNS
+103 DSNLHNS
-110 EREPQPN
+110 ELEPQQN
-117 ITIDWQRVCQSMLN
+117 IAIDWQRVCQSMLK

-142 ATEMGFEINVFV
+142 ATEMGFEVNVFV

-169 DVPMELVHQLE
+169 NVPMELLHQLE
-180 QEVIT
+180 PEVVT

-191 EFMTDVIGKN
+191 EFMTDVIGQN
-201 PSGKNKHIAI
+201 PTGKNKHIAI

-226 ATHIQENNQDSPICI
+226 ATHIQENDRDLPICI

-284 LRHGGVWLL
+284 LRQGGVWLL

-337 RLNNPLTG
+337 RVNNPLTG

-354 KQEQVDD
+354 KPEQVDD

-369 AKNIQRGQEL
+369 AKNIKRGQEL

-409 KNKPVELPETKAE
+409 QNKQVELPETKAE

-445 QPGLREEL
+445 QPGLQEEL
-453 HQTLGRLSIAGLD
+453 HQALGRLSIAGLD
-466 SDARFRL
+466 SHTRFRL
-473 PLSLIEKHMGDRLFK
+473 PLSLIKQEMGDKLFK
-488 LAWDL
+488 LALDL
-493 GWLNLVDRETATDEP
+493 GWLNLVDWEATKHEP

-531 FMEHYRIFETQW
+531 FMERYRIFENQW
-543 LEVAILWLESSQ
+543 LEPAILWLENSR
-555 ISAVLKKELI
+555 ILAVLKKELI
-565 DTITNFK
+565 DTITNLK
-572 EDKWKKMYGLKLLP
+572 EDKWKNMYRLKLLP
-586 LNIVYGCQSGEI
+586 LNIVYSCQSGQI
-598 EFIATRVYFVCL
+598 EFIAESVYCVCL
-610 NDNNT
+610 DDNNT
-615 LTKIIYKLMLPGYE
+615 PTKIIYKLMFPGYE

-637 YYAPKEAC
+637 YYAPKEVC
-645 HIISEV
+645 DMISEV
-651 LINNTDL
+651 VINNTDL
-658 ELYELSLSKL
+658 ELDELSLSRL

-673 KINPDHE
+673 KINPEHE

-706 KNDNFKEIAVDFLVN
+706 KNDNFKQIAVDFLLN
-721 ALLNEDEQYELQN
+721 ALFNEDEQYERQSFDIVN
-734 VSIINVL
+734 IL
-741 MDYQILD
+741 MDSKIFD
-748 KVVIGKLIS
+748 KVVIGKLTS
-757 FLNSQNLRIQSLAIS
+757 FLNSQDSMIQSLAIS
-772 HLDKLSLNHNTLV
+772 NLDKISLNHNALV
-785 NNQEVLDA
+785 NNREVLDA
-793 LINFISHNRDNQIS
+793 LIDFISQNRDNPIS
-807 IIPAFSIIKKLDID
+807 IIPAIDIVKRLDID
-821 ILKVN
+821 ISKVN
-826 RAIIDLLYNSQDA
+826 KAIIDLLYTSQYP
-839 VIIIYLVD
+839 VLIMSLFD
-847 YLETQG
+847 YLDTQG
-853 FIVEVIKKLI
+853 FIVEIINKLI

-872 YESLA
+872 YESIA

-884 ASWSYPKIFEN
+884 ASLSYPKFFEN
-895 QSIIKKLICLVKVKI
+895 PSIIKKLICLVKVKV
-910 DFDYVLVHIFSQ
+910 DYDYVLVQIFSQ
-922 TTTMYERFKRV
+922 TTTMYERFKIV
-933 GYQSSKDKTFIDFI
+933 GYQTSKDKTFIDFI
-947 SLLIENYLNK
+947 SLLIEKYLNK
-957 NTTEDLNSTTSDDT
+957 NTTEELNSTTSNDT
-971 ENIEGFLIERQY
+971 ENIECFLIERQIERQY
-983 VKFVSLIN
+983 VEFVSLISDAEKLN
-991 EPQKISIINWVQNSF
+991 FTNLMQNHF
-1006 AGRLYNCEE
+1006 TGKLYIGDE

-1023 TNFEVIE
+1023 TNFEVID
-1030 KMIEIIKI
+1030 KIIEIIQT
-1038 NKDEILRHICIE
+1038 NKDNILRHICIE
-1050 ILFKMET
+1050 ILIKIET
-1057 FSEQS
+1057 LSEQS
-1062 IIEKLVNLIVN
+1062 IIDKLVNLIVN
-1073 LKDNQIQGFLAT
+1073 LKDSQIQWFVAAVLKK
-1085 ELTQITHKAQLQRL
+1085 ITHKAQLQRL

-1107 VEDAVSKSDYDLSI
+1107 EDAVAKSDYNLHI
-1121 IAYSLL
+1121 IAYSVL
-1127 WHCANHLSYT
+1127 WHCANNLSYT
-1137 EFYDACCVQPSCTDL
+1137 EFYDACCFQPSCTDL
-1152 EALENISIANSYT
+1152 EALENISIANSST
-1165 AQNLNLVEQSSVL
+1165 AQHLKLVGQLSVIQSAV
-1178 QSVASHNEELDRA
+1178 SHNEELDRA
-1191 VQLICIDGSEFNPL
+1191 VQLIRINGSEFNPQ

-1236 AYWRLNLRNLEKP
+1236 AYWRLNLRNLEKR

-1306 LQRSILEA
+1306 LHRSILEA

>member
-1 MQLMQN
+1 
-7 SQFHPLCLLGM
+7 
-18 SQTMAS
+18 MAS
-24 RSVRIDGAGLDKVR
+24 GRIRIDGAGLDQIR
-38 QRMTQL
+38 LRMAEL

-54 WSQENLQAQ
+54 WSEEDLAGQARVGDSTVQRFLKGNQCNRNQVILILQA
-63 AHVSLSTVKRFLDG
+63 LG
-77 KPCDRGTVIS
+77 
-87 ILKALEFEPIN
+87 FEPIK
-98 FITEH
+98 FIAEH
-103 DSNLQNS
+103 DSNLQNCD
-110 EREPQPN
+110 RDPQPN
-117 ITIDWQRVCQSMLN
+117 ITIDWQRVCQEMLN

-169 DVPMELVHQLE
+169 NVPMELLHQLE
-180 QEVIT
+180 PEVVT

-191 EFMTDVIGKN
+191 EFMTDVIEQN
-201 PSGKNKHIAI
+201 PTGKNKHIAI

-226 ATHIQENNQDSPICI
+226 ATHIQENNQDLPICI

-337 RLNNPLTG
+337 SLKNPLTG

-354 KQEQVDD
+354 KPEQVDN

-409 KNKPVELPETKAE
+409 KNKQVELPETKAE

-437 QSVIDWAT
+437 QTVIDWAT

-453 HQTLGRLSIAGLD
+453 HQALGRLSIAGLD

-473 PLSLIEKHMGDRLFK
+473 PLSLIQQEMGDRLFK

-493 GWLNLVDRETATDEP
+493 GWLNLVDRESATDEP

-520 FASLVIDNYQF
+520 FASLVMDNYQS
-531 FMEHYRIFETQW
+531 FMERYRIFETQW
-543 LEVAILWLESSQ
+543 LEVAILWLESFQ

-565 DTITNFK
+565 DTITNLK
-572 EDKWKKMYGLKLLP
+572 EDKWKNLYRLKLLP
-586 LNIVYGCQSGEI
+586 LNIVYSCQSGDI
-598 EFIATRVYFVCL
+598 HFISESVDLVCL
-610 NDNNT
+610 DDNPQ
-615 LTKIIYKLMLPGYE
+615 IQQYKLMFPGYE

-645 HIISEV
+645 DIISQV
-651 LINNTDL
+651 VINNTDL
-658 ELYELSLSKL
+658 ELYELSLYRL

-673 KINPDHE
+673 KINPEHE

-706 KNDNFKEIAVDFLVN
+706 KNDNFKQIAVDFLVN
-721 ALLNEDEQYELQN
+721 ALLNEDEQYERQN
-734 VSIINVL
+734 FDVVKIL
-741 MDYQILD
+741 MDSQILD
-748 KVVIGKLIS
+748 KVVIGKLTS
-757 FLNSQNLRIQSLAIS
+757 FLNSQDSMIQSLAIS
-772 HLDKLSLNHNTLV
+772 DLDELSLNHNALV

-793 LINFISHNRDNQIS
+793 LIDFISQNRNNPIS
-807 IIPAFSIIKKLDID
+807 IIPAIDIVKRLDID
-821 ILKVN
+821 ISKVN
-826 RAIIDLLYNSQDA
+826 RAIIDLLYASQYP
-839 VIIIYLVD
+839 VLIMSLFD
-847 YLETQG
+847 YLEAQG
-853 FIVEVIKKLI
+853 FIGEIINKLI
-863 QLIANEEDR
+863 QLIANEEDT
-872 YESLA
+872 YESIA

-884 ASWSYPKIFEN
+884 RSLSYPKIFEKP
-895 QSIIKKLICLVKVKI
+895 SIIKKLICLVEVKI
-910 DFDYVLVHIFSQ
+910 DFYYVLIQIFSQ
-922 TTTMYERFKRV
+922 TTTMYERFKIV

-947 SLLIENYLNK
+947 SLSIENYLNK
-957 NTTEDLNSTTSDDT
+957 NITEELNSTTSNDT
-971 ENIEGFLIERQY
+971 ENVENYFMEKQY
-983 VKFVSLIN
+983 VEFVSLISDPEN
-991 EPQKISIINWVQNSF
+991 LNLTNLRQNHF
-1006 AGRLYNCEE
+1006 TGKLYIGDE

-1023 TNFEVIE
+1023 TNFEVID
-1030 KMIEIIKI
+1030 KIIEILKI
-1038 NKDEILRHICIE
+1038 NKDHILRHICIE
-1050 ILFKMET
+1050 ILVNIET
-1057 FSEQS
+1057 LSQQS
-1062 IIEKLVNLIVN
+1062 IADKLVNLTVN
-1073 LKDNQIQGFLAT
+1073 LKDSQIQGFLAG
-1085 ELTQITHKAQLQRL
+1085 ELKQITHKAQLQRL
-1099 VFGLKDYV
+1099 VFGIKDY
-1107 VEDAVSKSDYDLSI
+1107 VEDAVAKSDYNLHI
-1121 IAYSLL
+1121 IAYSVL

-1137 EFYDACCVQPSCTDL
+1137 EFSDACCVQPSFTDL
-1152 EALENISIANSYT
+1152 EAFENISIANSST
-1165 AQNLNLVEQSSVL
+1165 PQLLLNKVEQSSVL
-1178 QSVASHNEELDRA
+1178 QSAVSHNEELNQA
-1191 VQLICIDGSEFNPL
+1191 VQLICIDGREFHPP

-1221 PERQEGTPTTMPLLK
+1221 PKRQEGTPTTMPLLK
-1236 AYWRLNLRNLEKP
+1236 AYWRLNLRNLEKR

-1306 LQRSILEA
+1306 LHRSILEA

>member
-1 MQLMQN
+1 
-7 SQFHPLCLLGM
+7 
-18 SQTMAS
+18 MAS

-38 QRMTQL
+38 QRMAEL
-44 EKPLNPDKRG
+44 EKPRNPDKRG
-54 WSQENLQAQ
+54 WSQENLEEQ
-63 AHVSLSTVKRFLDG
+63 AHVSLSTIKRFLEG
-77 KPCDRGTVIS
+77 TPRDRSKVIL
-87 ILKALEFEPIN
+87 ILKALGFEPIK
-98 FITEH
+98 FIAEH

-110 EREPQPN
+110 ELEPQQN
-117 ITIDWQRVCQSMLN
+117 IAIDWQRVCQEMLN

-169 DVPMELVHQLE
+169 NVPMELLHQLE
-180 QEVIT
+180 PEVVT

-191 EFMTDVIGKN
+191 EFMTDVIEQN
-201 PSGKNKHIAI
+201 PTGKNKHIAI

-226 ATHIQENNQDSPICI
+226 ATHIQENNQDLPICI

-250 LKDYILQEW
+250 LKEYIIQEW
-259 LPEAMALVYP
+259 LPEAISLVYP

-337 RLNNPLTG
+337 SLKNPLTG

-354 KQEQVDD
+354 KPEQVED

-379 QKKLQEPQKERIRQL
+379 QKKLQEPQKDRIRQL

-403 LCQIFS
+403 LCQISS
-409 KNKPVELPETKAE
+409 KNKQVELPETKAE

-437 QSVIDWAT
+437 QTVIDWAT

-453 HQTLGRLSIAGLD
+453 HQALGRLSIAGLD
-466 SDARFRL
+466 SHARFRL
-473 PLSLIEKHMGDRLFK
+473 PLSLIEKQMGDRLFK

-493 GWLNLVDRETATDEP
+493 GLLNLVDREAATDEP

-531 FMEHYRIFETQW
+531 FMERYRIFETQW
-543 LEVAILWLESSQ
+543 LEVAILWLESFQ
-555 ISAVLKKELI
+555 ISALLKKELI
-565 DTITNFK
+565 DTITNLK
-572 EDKWKKMYGLKLLP
+572 EDKWKNMYRLKLLP
-586 LNIVYGCQSGEI
+586 LKIVYSCQSGEI
-598 EFIATRVYFVCL
+598 EFIAGRVYFVCL
-610 NDNNT
+610 DDNIQ
-615 LTKIIYKLMLPGYE
+615 TKVCKSMLPGYE

-637 YYAPKEAC
+637 YYASKEAC
-645 HIISEV
+645 DIISEV
-651 LINNTDL
+651 INNNTDL
-658 ELYELSLSKL
+658 ELYELSRL

-673 KINPDHE
+673 KINPEHE

-689 LKDDNEGRAIEV
+689 LKDDNEGGAIEV

-706 KNDNFKEIAVDFLVN
+706 KNDNFKQIAVDFLVK
-721 ALLNEDEQYELQN
+721 ALLNEDEQYERKSFDIVN
-734 VSIINVL
+734 IL
-741 MDYQILD
+741 MDFKILD
-748 KVVIGKLIS
+748 KVVIGKLTS
-757 FLNSQNLRIQSLAIS
+757 FLNSQDSMIQLLAIS
-772 HLDKLSLNHNTLV
+772 HLDELSLNHNALV
-785 NNQEVLDA
+785 NNQDVLDA
-793 LINFISHNRDNQIS
+793 LIDFISQNRDNQIS
-807 IIPAFSIIKKLDID
+807 IIPGIDIVKRLDID
-821 ILKVN
+821 ISKVN
-826 RAIIDLLYNSQDA
+826 RAIMDLLYTSQNP
-839 VIIIYLVD
+839 VIILSLFD

-853 FIVEVIKKLI
+853 FIVEIINKLI
-863 QLIANEEDR
+863 QLIANEEDTD
-872 YESLA
+872 ESIA

-884 ASWSYPKIFEN
+884 ASLSYPKIFEN
-895 QSIIKKLICLVKVKI
+895 RSIIKKLICLVKVKI
-910 DFDYVLVHIFSQ
+910 DFDYLLLHLVQIFSQ
-922 TTTMYERFKRV
+922 TTTMYERFKIV
-933 GYQSSKDKTFIDFI
+933 GYQSSKDKTFIDYI

-957 NTTEDLNSTTSDDT
+957 NTTEELNLPTSDDT

-983 VKFVSLIN
+983 VEFVSLIN
-991 EPQKISIINWVQNSF
+991 EPQELNIINWRLNSF
-1006 AGRLYNCEE
+1006 AEKLYDCEE

-1023 TNFEVIE
+1023 TNFEVID
-1030 KMIEIIKI
+1030 KLMEILQI
-1038 NKDEILRHICIE
+1038 NKDNILRFICMEILVNIE
-1050 ILFKMET
+1050 TL
-1057 FSEQS
+1057 SPQS
-1062 IIEKLVNLIVN
+1062 IVDKLVNLTVN
-1073 LKDNQIQGFLAT
+1073 LKDRQIQGFLGA
-1085 ELTQITHKAQLQRL
+1085 ELKQITHKSQLQRL

-1107 VEDAVSKSDYDLSI
+1107 ENAVAKFDTDLYI
-1121 IAYSLL
+1121 IAHSVL

-1152 EALENISIANSYT
+1152 EAFENISLANSST
-1165 AQNLNLVEQSSVL
+1165 AQYLNIVEKFSVFK
-1178 QSVASHNEELDRA
+1178 SAVSHNEELNQA
-1191 VQLICIDGSEFNPL
+1191 VQLICIDGSEFNPP

-1236 AYWRLNLRNLEKP
+1236 AYWRLNLRNLEKR

-1306 LQRSILEA
+1306 LHRSILEA

>member
-1 MQLMQN
+1 
-7 SQFHPLCLLGM
+7 M

-38 QRMTQL
+38 QQMAEL

-54 WSQENLQAQ
+54 WSKENLVNQAY
-63 AHVSLSTVKRFLDG
+63 VSISTVQRFLDG

-98 FITEH
+98 FIAEH
-103 DSNLQNS
+103 DSSLQNS
-110 EREPQPN
+110 DREPQPK

-154 PLGLIERKQQQRRSG
+154 PLGLIKRKQQQRRSG
-169 DVPMELVHQLE
+169 NVPMELLHQLE
-180 QEVIT
+180 PEVVT

-191 EFMTDVIGKN
+191 EFMTDVIGQN
-201 PSGKNKHIAI
+201 PTGKNKHIAI

-226 ATHIQENNQDSPICI
+226 ATHIQENNQDLPICI

-300 AVGANSC
+300 AVGPNSC

-354 KQEQVDD
+354 KPEQVDD

-379 QKKLQEPQKERIRQL
+379 QEKLQEPQKERIRQL

-409 KNKPVELPETKAE
+409 QNKQAELPETKAE

-453 HQTLGRLSIAGLD
+453 HQALGRLSIAGLD

-473 PLSLIEKHMGDRLFK
+473 PLSLIQQEMGDRLFK

-493 GWLNLVDRETATDEP
+493 GWLNLVDREAATDES

-520 FASLVIDNYQF
+520 FAALAIDDWHF
-531 FMEHYRIFETQW
+531 FLNHVPHNPDEGIYRIFELQW
-543 LEVAILWLESSQ
+543 KEVIILWFGNNNKNRDKFIELLTSFNDRCGIENFYGYRAYFLAACAISEFTIYERADEIVERLFQIGFSNIGEELHYCVEDAAREVFKKTDRLKAINLLTKLIREEKEHKITLENQSFRLRGNAENTHEAAKILTKLDPGNKLAEDLLENVISFYTAMDCSWGMDREDALSSAH
-555 ISAVLKKELI
+555 SLV
-565 DTITNFK
+565 
-572 EDKWKKMYGLKLLP
+572 YGLPFK
-586 LNIVYGCQSGEI
+586 GEPI
-598 EFIATRVYFVCL
+598 KVE
-610 NDNNT
+610 
-615 LTKIIYKLMLPGYE
+615 
-629 EFIIESLK
+629 
-637 YYAPKEAC
+637 
-645 HIISEV
+645 
-651 LINNTDL
+651 
-658 ELYELSLSKL
+658 
-668 LEVLF
+668 F
-673 KINPDHE
+673 KIENE
-680 CLKVLIPKL
+680 SIKVIKL
-689 LKDDNEGRAIEV
+689 
-701 AKIAL
+701 
-706 KNDNFKEIAVDFLVN
+706 
-721 ALLNEDEQYELQN
+721 
-734 VSIINVL
+734 
-741 MDYQILD
+741 
-748 KVVIGKLIS
+748 
-757 FLNSQNLRIQSLAIS
+757 
-772 HLDKLSLNHNTLV
+772 LDKLTKSDYNEYT
-785 NNQEVLDA
+785 
-793 LINFISHNRDNQIS
+793 F
-807 IIPAFSIIKKLDID
+807 KD
-821 ILKVN
+821 ILK
-826 RAIIDLLYNSQDA
+826 
-839 VIIIYLVD
+839 
-847 YLETQG
+847 
-853 FIVEVIKKLI
+853 
-863 QLIANEEDR
+863 
-872 YESLA
+872 
-877 YAQMLVM
+877 
-884 ASWSYPKIFEN
+884 
-895 QSIIKKLICLVKVKI
+895 
-910 DFDYVLVHIFSQ
+910 
-922 TTTMYERFKRV
+922 
-933 GYQSSKDKTFIDFI
+933 SSKDKKLKSSKEF
-947 SLLIENYLNK
+947 
-957 NTTEDLNSTTSDDT
+957 
-971 ENIEGFLIERQY
+971 
-983 VKFVSLIN
+983 
-991 EPQKISIINWVQNSF
+991 
-1006 AGRLYNCEE
+1006 
-1015 IAIAKIKQ
+1015 IAK
-1023 TNFEVIE
+1023 
-1030 KMIEIIKI
+1030 
-1038 NKDEILRHICIE
+1038 
-1050 ILFKMET
+1050 
-1057 FSEQS
+1057 S
-1062 IIEKLVNLIVN
+1062 LVNLLCN
-1073 LKDNQIQGFLAT
+1073 SEDDMGCFAATLKFTKMIQYEMFPL
-1085 ELTQITHKAQLQRL
+1085 
-1099 VFGLKDYV
+1099 V
-1107 VEDAVSKSDYDLSI
+1107 VEGLRNCLYRKTDKDDVDRYFHCYGVIWHCAQKMSYPEFYSAWHSQPFTINAKVSDNILVSKSNTNQVLNF
-1121 IAYSLL
+1121 A
-1127 WHCANHLSYT
+1127 
-1137 EFYDACCVQPSCTDL
+1137 EFPEVLPSAIVSDPM
-1152 EALENISIANSYT
+1152 
-1165 AQNLNLVEQSSVL
+1165 LNQ
-1178 QSVASHNEELDRA
+1178 A

-1236 AYWRLNLRNLEKP
+1236 AYWRLNLRNLEKR

-1306 LQRSILEA
+1306 LRRSILEA

>member
-7 SQFHPLCLLGM
+7 SQFHPLWLLGM

-38 QRMTQL
+38 QRMAEL

-54 WSQENLQAQ
+54 WSQEDLERQAY
-63 AHVSLSTVKRFLDG
+63 VSNSTVKRFLKG
-77 KPCDRGTVIS
+77 NPVDRNYAIS
-87 ILKALEFEPIN
+87 IIKALGFEPIK
-98 FITEH
+98 FIAEH

-110 EREPQPN
+110 DREPQSN
-117 ITIDWQRVCQSMLN
+117 ITIDWQRVCQEMLK

-142 ATEMGFEINVFV
+142 ATEIGFEINVFV

-169 DVPMELVHQLE
+169 NVPMELLHQLE
-180 QEVIT
+180 PEVVT

-191 EFMTDVIGKN
+191 EFMTDVIGQN
-201 PSGKNKHIAI
+201 PTGKNYHIAI

-226 ATHIQENNQDSPICI
+226 ATHIQENNRDFPICI

-284 LRHGGVWLL
+284 LRQGGVWLL

-379 QKKLQEPQKERIRQL
+379 QKKLQEPQKERIPQL

-409 KNKPVELPETKAE
+409 QNKQVALPETKAE

-437 QSVIDWAT
+437 QTVIDSAT
-445 QPGLREEL
+445 QAGLREDL
-453 HQTLGRLSIAGLD
+453 HQALGRLSIAGLD

-473 PLSLIEKHMGDRLFK
+473 PLSLIQQEMGDRLFK

-493 GWLNLVDRETATDEP
+493 GWLNLVDIEAATDDP

-520 FASLVIDNYQF
+520 FASLVIENYQF
-531 FMEHYRIFETQW
+531 FMERYRIFETQW
-543 LEVAILWLESSQ
+543 LEVAILWLESFQ

-565 DTITNFK
+565 DTITNLK
-572 EDKWKKMYGLKLLP
+572 EDKWKNLYRLKLLP
-586 LNIVYGCQSGEI
+586 LNIVYSCQSGDI
-598 EFIATRVYFVCL
+598 HFISESVYLVCL
-610 NDNNT
+610 DDNPQ
-615 LTKIIYKLMLPGYE
+615 IQQYKLMFPGYE

-645 HIISEV
+645 DIISQIV
-651 LINNTDL
+651 INNTDL
-658 ELYELSLSKL
+658 ELYELSLYRL

-673 KINPDHE
+673 KINPEHE

-706 KNDNFKEIAVDFLVN
+706 KHDNFKQVAVDFLVN
-721 ALLNEDEQYELQN
+721 ALSNEDEQYERQN
-734 VSIINVL
+734 FDILKIL
-741 MDYQILD
+741 MDSKILD
-748 KVVIGKLIS
+748 KVVIGKLTS
-757 FLNSQNLRIQSLAIS
+757 FLNSQDSMIQSLGIS
-772 HLDKLSLNHNTLV
+772 HLDKLSLNHNALV

-793 LINFISHNRDNQIS
+793 LINFINKNRDNQIS
-807 IIPAFSIIKKLDID
+807 IIPAVSIIKRFDID
-821 ILKVN
+821 ISKVN
-826 RAIIDLLYNSQDA
+826 KAMIDLLYTSQYP
-839 VIIIYLVD
+839 VLIMSLFD
-847 YLETQG
+847 YLEAQG
-853 FIVEVIKKLI
+853 FIGEIINKLI
-863 QLIANEEDR
+863 QLIANEEDT
-872 YESLA
+872 YESIA

-884 ASWSYPKIFEN
+884 RSLSYPKIFEKP
-895 QSIIKKLICLVKVKI
+895 SIIKKLICLVEVKI
-910 DFDYVLVHIFSQ
+910 DFYYVLIQIFSQ
-922 TTTMYERFKRV
+922 TTTMYERFKKV
-933 GYQSSKDKTFIDFI
+933 GYQSSKDKTFIDYI

-957 NTTEDLNSTTSDDT
+957 NISEELNSTTSNDT
-971 ENIEGFLIERQY
+971 DNIEDYFMEKQY
-983 VKFVSLIN
+983 VEFVSLISDAEKLN
-991 EPQKISIINWVQNSF
+991 FTNLMQNHF
-1006 AGRLYNCEE
+1006 TGKLYIGDE

-1023 TNFEVIE
+1023 TNFEVIDKIIE
-1030 KMIEIIKI
+1030 MIKT
-1038 NKDEILRHICIE
+1038 NKDHILRHFCIQ
-1050 ILFKMET
+1050 ILLKIET
-1057 FSEQS
+1057 LSKQS
-1062 IIEKLVNLIVN
+1062 IVDKLVSLTVN
-1073 LKDNQIQGFLAT
+1073 LKDSQLQWFLAA
-1085 ELTQITHKAQLQRL
+1085 ELKQITHKAQLQRL

-1107 VEDAVSKSDYDLSI
+1107 EDAVTKLDKDLYII
-1121 IAYSLL
+1121 IAYSVL
-1127 WHCANHLSYT
+1127 
-1137 EFYDACCVQPSCTDL
+1137 
-1152 EALENISIANSYT
+1152 AL
-1165 AQNLNLVEQSSVL
+1165 
-1178 QSVASHNEELDRA
+1178 
-1191 VQLICIDGSEFNPL
+1191 C
-1205 DNPATDIYIQM
+1205 
-1216 VEQGC
+1216 
-1221 PERQEGTPTTMPLLK
+1221 
-1236 AYWRLNLRNLEKP
+1236 
-1249 VALVFYN
+1249 
-1256 SKIDREFS
+1256 
-1264 EPFLTALS
+1264 
-1272 AFGGTIAIITDRP
+1272 
-1285 CDNVKRISPNH
+1285 
-1296 PNLIDAVLKW
+1296 
-1306 LQRSILEA
+1306 

>member
-1 MQLMQN
+1 
-7 SQFHPLCLLGM
+7 M

-38 QRMTQL
+38 QRIAEL

-54 WSQENLQAQ
+54 WSQENLEEQ
-63 AHVSLSTVKRFLDG
+63 AHVSVSTIKRFLKG
-77 KPCDRGTVIS
+77 TPRDRSKVIL
-87 ILKALEFEPIN
+87 ILKALGFDPIEFIA
-98 FITEH
+98 EH
-103 DSNLQNS
+103 NSKLQNS
-110 EREPQPN
+110 ELEPQPN
-117 ITIDWQRVCQSMLN
+117 ITIDWQRVCQSMLK

-142 ATEMGFEINVFV
+142 ATEMGFEVNVFV
-154 PLGLIERKQQQRRSG
+154 PLGLIKRKQQQRRSG
-169 DVPMELVHQLE
+169 NVPMELLHQLE
-180 QEVIT
+180 PEVVT

-191 EFMTDVIGKN
+191 EFMTDVIGQN
-201 PSGKNKHIAI
+201 PTGKNKHIAI

-226 ATHIQENNQDSPICI
+226 ATHIQENDRDLPICI
-241 ALASLQGKT
+241 ALASLQRKT

-269 DIDVEK
+269 DIDVEMFHEK
-275 SHKTSLQKR
+275 SLQKR
-284 LRHGGVWLL
+284 LRQGGVWLL

-337 RLNNPLTG
+337 RLNNLLTG

-403 LCQIFS
+403 LCQIS
-409 KNKPVELPETKAE
+409 SQNKQAELPETKAE

-437 QSVIDWAT
+437 QTVIDWAT
-445 QPGLREEL
+445 QPGLQQEL
-453 HQTLGRLSIAGLD
+453 HQALGRLSIAGLD

-473 PLSLIEKHMGDRLFK
+473 PLSLIQQEMDDRLFK

-493 GWLNLVDRETATDEP
+493 GWLNLVDIEAATDDP

-520 FASLVIDNYQF
+520 FASLVINNYKF
-531 FMEHYRIFETQW
+531 FMERYRIFETQW
-543 LEVAILWLESSQ
+543 LEVAILWLENSH
-555 ISAVLKKELI
+555 ILAVLKKELI
-565 DTITNFK
+565 DTITNLK
-572 EDKWKKMYGLKLLP
+572 EDKWKNMYRLKLLP
-586 LNIVYGCQSGEI
+586 LNIVYWCQSGEI
-598 EFIATRVYFVCL
+598 EFITRSVYCVCL
-610 NDNNT
+610 DDNNT
-615 LTKIIYKLMLPGYE
+615 PTKIIYKLMFPGYE

-645 HIISEV
+645 DIISQV
-651 LINNTDL
+651 VINNTDL
-658 ELYELSLSKL
+658 ELYELSLSRL

-673 KINPDHE
+673 KINPEHE

-706 KNDNFKEIAVDFLVN
+706 KNDKFKQIAVDFLVN
-721 ALLNEDEQYELQN
+721 ALLNEDEEYEREN
-734 VSIINVL
+734 CDIVKIL
-741 MDYQILD
+741 MDSKIFD
-748 KVVIGKLIS
+748 KVVIGKLTS
-757 FLNSQNLRIQSLAIS
+757 FLNSQDSMIQSLAIS
-772 HLDKLSLNHNTLV
+772 NLDKISLNHNALV
-785 NNQEVLDA
+785 NNREVLDA
-793 LINFISHNRDNQIS
+793 LIDFISQNRDNPIS
-807 IIPAFSIIKKLDID
+807 IIPAIDIVKRLDID

-826 RAIIDLLYNSQDA
+826 RAIIDLLYTSQYP
-839 VIIIYLVD
+839 VLIMSLFD
-847 YLETQG
+847 YLDTQG
-853 FIVEVIKKLI
+853 FIVKIINKLI

-872 YESLA
+872 HESIA
-877 YAQMLVM
+877 YAQLLVM
-884 ASWSYPKIFEN
+884 KSLSYPKIFEN
-895 QSIIKKLICLVKVKI
+895 PSIIKKLICLVEVKI
-910 DFDYVLVHIFSQ
+910 DFYYVLIQIFSQ
-922 TTTMYERFKRV
+922 TTTMYERFKIV
-933 GYQSSKDKTFIDFI
+933 GYQSSKDKTFIDYI

-957 NTTEDLNSTTSDDT
+957 NISEELNSTTSNDT
-971 ENIEGFLIERQY
+971 DNIEDYFMEKQY
-983 VKFVSLIN
+983 VEFVSLISDAEKLN
-991 EPQKISIINWVQNSF
+991 FTNLMQNHF
-1006 AGRLYNCEE
+1006 TGKLYIGDE

-1023 TNFEVIE
+1023 TNFEVID
-1030 KMIEIIKI
+1030 KIIEIIKT
-1038 NKDEILRHICIE
+1038 NKDHILRHFCIQ
-1050 ILFKMET
+1050 ILLKIET
-1057 FSEQS
+1057 LSKQS
-1062 IIEKLVNLIVN
+1062 IVDKLVSLTVN
-1073 LKDNQIQGFLAT
+1073 LKDSQLQWFLAA
-1085 ELTQITHKAQLQRL
+1085 ELKQITHKAQLQRL

-1107 VEDAVSKSDYDLSI
+1107 EDAVTKLDKDLYI
-1121 IAYSLL
+1121 IAYSVL

-1152 EALENISIANSYT
+1152 ETLENISIANSST
-1165 AQNLNLVEQSSVL
+1165 AQHLKLVGQFSVL
-1178 QSVASHNEELDRA
+1178 QSAVSHNEELDRA
-1191 VQLICIDGSEFNPL
+1191 VQLICIDGSEFNPP

-1236 AYWRLNLRNLEKP
+1236 AYWRLNLRNLEKR

-1272 AFGGTIAIITDRP
+1272 AFGGTIAIITDQP

-1306 LQRSILEA
+1306 LHRSILEA

>member
-1 MQLMQN
+1 
-7 SQFHPLCLLGM
+7 M

-24 RSVRIDGAGLDKVR
+24 RSVPIDGAGLDKVR
-38 QRMTQL
+38 QRMAEL
-44 EKPLNPDKRG
+44 EKPRNIDKRG
-54 WSQENLQAQ
+54 WSQEDLERQAY
-63 AHVSLSTVKRFLDG
+63 VSKSTVKRFLKG
-77 KPCDRGTVIS
+77 NPVDRNYAIS
-87 ILKALEFEPIN
+87 ILKALGFEPIN
-98 FITEH
+98 FIAEH

-110 EREPQPN
+110 ELEPQPN
-117 ITIDWQRVCQSMLN
+117 IAIDWQRVCQSMLN

-142 ATEMGFEINVFV
+142 ATERGFEINVFV

-169 DVPMELVHQLE
+169 NVPMEQVHQLE
-180 QEVIT
+180 PEVVT

-191 EFMTDVIGKN
+191 EFMTDVIGQN
-201 PSGKNKHIAI
+201 PTGKNQHIAI

-226 ATHIQENNQDSPICI
+226 ATHIQENNQDLPICI

-409 KNKPVELPETKAE
+409 KNKQVELPETKAE

-453 HQTLGRLSIAGLD
+453 HQALGRLSIAGLD

-473 PLSLIEKHMGDRLFK
+473 PLSLIEKQMGDRLFK

-493 GWLNLVDRETATDEP
+493 GWLNLVDRESGTDEP

-555 ISAVLKKELI
+555 ISAVLKKELS

-572 EDKWKKMYGLKLLP
+572 EDKWKNMYRLKLLP
-586 LNIVYGCQSGEI
+586 LNIVYWCQSGEI
-598 EFIATRVYFVCL
+598 EFIAERVYCVCL
-610 NDNNT
+610 DDSNT
-615 LTKIIYKLMLPGYE
+615 PTKIIYKLMFPGYE

-645 HIISEV
+645 DIISEV
-651 LINNTDL
+651 INNNTDL
-658 ELYELSLSKL
+658 EIYELSSL

-680 CLKVLIPKL
+680 FLKVLIPKL

-706 KNDNFKEIAVDFLVN
+706 KNDNFKQIAGDFLVN
-721 ALLNEDEQYELQN
+721 ALLREDEQYELHN
-734 VSIINVL
+734 VLIINVL
-741 MDYQILD
+741 MDSQILD

-757 FLNSQNLRIQSLAIS
+757 FLNSQNVTIQAQAIS
-772 HLDKLSLNHNTLV
+772 HLDKLSLNHNDLV
-785 NNQEVLDA
+785 NNHEVLDA
-793 LINFISHNRDNQIS
+793 LINFISQNPDNYIN
-807 IIPAFSIIKKLDID
+807 IIPAISVVKRLDID
-821 ILKVN
+821 ISKVN
-826 RAIIDLLYNSQDA
+826 IAIIDLLDNSQEP
-839 VIIIYLVD
+839 VIMYSLIKSLFD
-847 YLETQG
+847 YLENQG
-853 FIVEVIKKLI
+853 FIVECINKLS
-863 QLIANEEDR
+863 QLIANEVEE
-872 YESLA
+872 Y
-877 YAQMLVM
+877 
-884 ASWSYPKIFEN
+884 
-895 QSIIKKLICLVKVKI
+895 
-910 DFDYVLVHIFSQ
+910 H
-922 TTTMYERFKRV
+922 
-933 GYQSSKDKTFIDFI
+933 
-947 SLLIENYLNK
+947 
-957 NTTEDLNSTTSDDT
+957 NTNEELKSTTSNDT
-971 ENIEGFLIERQY
+971 ENINNYFMEKEYIE
-983 VKFVSLIN
+983 FVSI
-991 EPQKISIINWVQNSF
+991 ISAPEKLNLTNLMQNKF
-1006 AGRLYNCEE
+1006 TVKLFNCEE
-1015 IAIAKIKQ
+1015 IAMAKIQ
-1023 TNFEVIE
+1023 QNNFELID
-1030 KMIEIIKI
+1030 KIIEIIQT
-1038 NKDEILRHICIE
+1038 NKDDILRLICIE
-1050 ILFKMET
+1050 ILINIEPLSK
-1057 FSEQS
+1057 QS
-1062 IIEKLVNLIVN
+1062 IIEKLVNLI
-1073 LKDNQIQGFLAT
+1073 KDNQIQYLVAA
-1085 ELTQITHKAQLQRL
+1085 ELKQITHKAQLQRL

-1107 VEDAVSKSDYDLSI
+1107 EDAVAKSDPYLYI
-1121 IAYSLL
+1121 IAYSVL

-1152 EALENISIANSYT
+1152 EALENISVANSST
-1165 AQNLNLVEQSSVL
+1165 AQYLNIVEQSSVL
-1178 QSVASHNEELDRA
+1178 QSAVSHNEELNRA
-1191 VQLICIDGSEFNPL
+1191 VQLICIDGSEFNPP

-1221 PERQEGTPTTMPLLK
+1221 PERQEGIPTTMPLLK
-1236 AYWRLNLRNLEKP
+1236 AYWRLNLRNLEKR

-1306 LQRSILEA
+1306 LHRSILEA

>member
-1 MQLMQN
+1 
-7 SQFHPLCLLGM
+7 
-18 SQTMAS
+18 MAS
-24 RSVRIDGAGLDKVR
+24 GKIRIDDAGLDKVR
-38 QRMTQL
+38 LRMAEL
-44 EKPLNPDKRG
+44 EKPETFDKRG
-54 WSQENLQAQ
+54 KKCWTEDYLTGQTF
-63 AHVSLSTVKRFLDG
+63 VSLSTVRRFLKGIGVGRDS
-77 KPCDRGTVIS
+77 TTS
-87 ILKALEFEPIN
+87 ILKALGFEPIK
-98 FITEH
+98 FIAEH

-110 EREPQPN
+110 ELEPQQN
-117 ITIDWQRVCQSMLN
+117 IAIDWQRVCQEMLH

-142 ATEMGFEINVFV
+142 ATEMGFEVNVFV

-169 DVPMELVHQLE
+169 NVPMELLHQLE
-180 QEVIT
+180 QEVVT

-191 EFMTDVIGKN
+191 EFMTDVIGQN
-201 PSGKNKHIAI
+201 PTGKNQHIAI

-226 ATHIQENNQDSPICI
+226 ATHIQENNRDLPICI

-259 LPEAMALVYP
+259 LLEAMALVYP

-337 RLNNPLTG
+337 RVNNPLTG

-354 KQEQVDD
+354 KQEQVHD

-409 KNKPVELPETKAE
+409 QNKQAELPETKAE

-437 QSVIDWAT
+437 QTVIDWAT
-445 QPGLREEL
+445 QPSLQEEL
-453 HQTLGRLSIAGLD
+453 HQALGRLSIAGLD
-466 SDARFRL
+466 SDTRFRL
-473 PLSLIEKHMGDRLFK
+473 PLSLIKQKMDDKLFK

-493 GWLNLVDRETATDEP
+493 GWLNLVDREAATADEA

-520 FASLVIDNYQF
+520 FASLGIDNQF
-531 FMEHYRIFETQW
+531 FMERYRIFETQW
-543 LEVAILWLESSQ
+543 LEPAILWLENSQ
-555 ISAVLKKELI
+555 ISALLKKELI

-572 EDKWKKMYGLKLLP
+572 QDKWKNMYGLKLLP
-586 LNIVYGCQSGEI
+586 LNIVYWCQTGEI
-598 EFIATRVYFVCL
+598 KFIAERVCFVCL
-610 NDNNT
+610 DDRIQ
-615 LTKIIYKLMLPGYE
+615 TKVDKLRFPGYE

-637 YYAPKEAC
+637 YYAPKEVC
-645 HIISEV
+645 DMISEFV
-651 LINNTDL
+651 INNTDL
-658 ELYELSLSKL
+658 ELYKLSRL

-673 KINPDHE
+673 KINPEHE

-706 KNDNFKEIAVDFLVN
+706 KNDNFKQIAVDFLVN
-721 ALLNEDEQYELQN
+721 TLLNEDEQDELHN
-734 VSIINVL
+734 VSIIKVL
-741 MDYQILD
+741 IDSKILD

-757 FLNSQNLRIQSLAIS
+757 FLNSQDSIIQSLAIS
-772 HLDKLSLNHNTLV
+772 HLDKLSLNHNVLV
-785 NNQEVLDA
+785 NDPEVLDA
-793 LINFISHNRDNQIS
+793 LINFISQNRDNPIS
-807 IIPAFSIIKKLDID
+807 IIPAIDIVKRLDID
-821 ILKVN
+821 ISKVN
-826 RAIIDLLYNSQDA
+826 RAIIDLLYTSQYP
-839 VIIIYLVD
+839 VLIMSLFD
-847 YLETQG
+847 YLDTQG
-853 FIVEVIKKLI
+853 FIVEIINKLI
-863 QLIANEEDR
+863 QLIANEQDR
-872 YESLA
+872 YESIA

-884 ASWSYPKIFEN
+884 ASSTYPKIFEKS
-895 QSIIKKLICLVKVKI
+895 SIIKKLICLVKVKI
-910 DFDYVLVHIFSQ
+910 DFDYVLVQIFSQ
-922 TTTMYERFKRV
+922 TTTMYERFKLV
-933 GYQSSKDKTFIDFI
+933 GYQSSKDKTFIDSI
-947 SLLIENYLNK
+947 SLLIEKYLNK
-957 NTTEDLNSTTSDDT
+957 NTTEELPSTTNNDT
-971 ENIEGFLIERQY
+971 ENIEDFLMERQY
-983 VKFVSLIN
+983 VEFVSLISDPEN
-991 EPQKISIINWVQNSF
+991 LNLTNLRQNHF
-1006 AGRLYNCEE
+1006 TGKLYIGDE
-1015 IAIAKIKQ
+1015 IAIAQIKQ
-1023 TNFEVIE
+1023 TNFEVID
-1030 KMIEIIKI
+1030 KIIKI
-1038 NKDEILRHICIE
+1038 LEVNKDYTLRHICME
-1050 ILFKMET
+1050 ILVNIET
-1057 FSEQS
+1057 LSQQS
-1062 IIEKLVNLIVN
+1062 IVDKLVNLTVN
-1073 LKDNQIQGFLAT
+1073 LKYNEIQWFLAG
-1085 ELTQITHKAQLQRL
+1085 ELQQITHKAQLQRL

-1107 VEDAVSKSDYDLSI
+1107 EDAVANLDKDLYI
-1121 IAYSLL
+1121 IAHLVL
-1127 WHCANHLSYT
+1127 GHCANRLSYK

-1152 EALENISIANSYT
+1152 EALENISVANSST
-1165 AQNLNLVEQSSVL
+1165 AQYLNIVEQLSVL
-1178 QSVASHNEELDRA
+1178 QSAVSHNEELNRA
-1191 VQLICIDGSEFNPL
+1191 VQLICIDGSQFSDP
-1205 DNPATDIYIQM
+1205 DNPATDIYIEM

-1236 AYWRLNLRNLEKP
+1236 AYWRLNLRNLEKR

-1296 PNLIDAVLKW
+1296 PNLIDAVLEW
-1306 LQRSILEA
+1306 LHRSILEA

>member
-1 MQLMQN
+1 MQN

-38 QRMTQL
+38 QRMAEL

-54 WSQENLQAQ
+54 WSKEDLERQAY
-63 AHVSLSTVKRFLDG
+63 VSISTVKRFLKG
-77 KPCDRGTVIS
+77 NPVDRNYAIS
-87 ILKALEFEPIN
+87 ILKALGFEPIK
-98 FITEH
+98 FITVH

-110 EREPQPN
+110 ELEPQQN
-117 ITIDWQRVCQSMLN
+117 IGTDWQRVCQEMLH

-169 DVPMELVHQLE
+169 NVPMELLHQLE
-180 QEVIT
+180 AEVVT

-191 EFMTDVIGKN
+191 EFMTDVIGQN
-201 PSGKNKHIAI
+201 PTGKNKHIAI

-226 ATHIQENNQDSPICI
+226 ATHIQENNQDLPICI

-354 KQEQVDD
+354 KHEQVDD

-379 QKKLQEPQKERIRQL
+379 QKKLQQPQKERIRQL

-409 KNKPVELPETKAE
+409 QNKQVELPETKAE

-437 QSVIDWAT
+437 QPVIDWAT

-453 HQTLGRLSIAGLD
+453 HQALGRLSIAGLD
-466 SDARFRL
+466 SDTRFRL
-473 PLSLIEKHMGDRLFK
+473 PLSLIEKEMGDRLFK

-493 GWLNLVDRETATDEP
+493 GWLNLVDREAATDEP

-531 FMEHYRIFETQW
+531 FMERYRVFEIQW
-543 LEVAILWLESSQ
+543 LEVAILWLENSQ
-555 ISAVLKKELI
+555 IAAVLKKELS

-572 EDKWKKMYGLKLLP
+572 EDQWKNMYRLKLLP
-586 LNIVYGCQSGEI
+586 LNIVYWCQSGEI
-598 EFIATRVYFVCL
+598 EFIARRVYGVCL
-610 NDNNT
+610 DDNKT
-615 LTKIIYKLMLPGYE
+615 PTKIIYKLMFPGYE

-645 HIISEV
+645 DIISEV
-651 LINNTDL
+651 VINNTDL
-658 ELYELSLSKL
+658 ELYELSLSRL

-673 KINPDHE
+673 KINPEHE

-689 LKDDNEGRAIEV
+689 LKDDHEGRAIEV

-706 KNDNFKEIAVDFLVN
+706 KNDKFKQIAVDFLVN

-741 MDYQILD
+741 MDCQILD

-757 FLNSQNLRIQSLAIS
+757 FLNSQNLMIQSLAIS
-772 HLDKLSLNHNTLV
+772 HLDKLSLNHNALV

-793 LINFISHNRDNQIS
+793 LINFISQNRDNHIN
-807 IIPAFSIIKKLDID
+807 IIPAISVVKRLDID
-821 ILKVN
+821 ISKVN
-826 RAIIDLLYNSQDA
+826 IAIIDLLNNSQESA
-839 VIIIYLVD
+839 IIYLLIESLFD
-847 YLETQG
+847 YVENQG
-853 FIVEVIKKLI
+853 FIVEGINKLD
-863 QLIANEEDR
+863 QLIANEVEE
-872 YESLA
+872 Y
-877 YAQMLVM
+877 Y
-884 ASWSYPKIFEN
+884 Y
-895 QSIIKKLICLVKVKI
+895 
-910 DFDYVLVHIFSQ
+910 
-922 TTTMYERFKRV
+922 
-933 GYQSSKDKTFIDFI
+933 
-947 SLLIENYLNK
+947 
-957 NTTEDLNSTTSDDT
+957 NTTEQLNSTTSNDT
-971 ENIEGFLIERQY
+971 ENINNYFMEKQYIE
-983 VKFVSLIN
+983 FVSIISD
-991 EPQKISIINWVQNSF
+991 PQKLTFANLMQNHF
-1006 AGRLYNCEE
+1006 TGKLYIGEE

-1023 TNFEVIE
+1023 TNFEVID
-1030 KMIEIIKI
+1030 KMIEIIQI
-1038 NKDEILRHICIE
+1038 SKDNILRHICIE
-1050 ILFKMET
+1050 ILFKIEAL
-1057 FSEQS
+1057 SKQS
-1062 IIEKLVNLIVN
+1062 IIEKLVNLIVD
-1073 LKDNQIQGFLAT
+1073 LKDNQIQLCVAAQ
-1085 ELTQITHKAQLQRL
+1085 LKQITHKAQLQRL

-1107 VEDAVSKSDYDLSI
+1107 EDAVAKSDCNLYI

-1152 EALENISIANSYT
+1152 ETLENISVANSST
-1165 AQNLNLVEQSSVL
+1165 ARHLKLVEQLSVL
-1178 QSVASHNEELDRA
+1178 QSAVSHNEELDRA
-1191 VQLICIDGSEFNPL
+1191 VQLICIDGSEFNPP

-1221 PERQEGTPTTMPLLK
+1221 PARQEGTPTTMPLLK
-1236 AYWRLNLRNLEKP
+1236 AYWRLNLRNLEKR

-1306 LQRSILEA
+1306 LHRSILEA

>member
-1 MQLMQN
+1 MTATSKRRRGFLPNREGLAILEARRLEKGYTHDSLAQ
-7 SQFHPLCLLGM
+7 
-18 SQTMAS
+18 A
-24 RSVRIDGAGLDKVR
+24 AGLNGDDQVRRLFNPHWDYKV
-38 QRMTQL
+38 QRDAIEKIAAIL
-44 EKPLNPDKRG
+44 ELQPSEFIEDWLPKSRG
-54 WSQENLQAQ
+54 SKQKQ
-63 AHVSLSTVKRFLDG
+63 T
-77 KPCDRGTVIS
+77 
-87 ILKALEFEPIN
+87 PIDVTN
-98 FITEH
+98 
-103 DSNLQNS
+103 
-110 EREPQPN
+110 
-117 ITIDWQRVCQSMLN
+117 IDWREVCLVMLDR
-131 EQQEEQRFRRR
+131 QQKEQRIRRK
-142 ATEMGFEINVFV
+142 ATEQGFEINVFV

-169 DVPMELVHQLE
+169 NVPMELLHQLE
-180 QEVIT
+180 PEVVT

-191 EFMTDVIGKN
+191 EFMTGVIGQN
-201 PSGKNKHIAI
+201 PTGKNQHIAI

-226 ATHIQENNQDSPICI
+226 ATHIQENDRDLPICI

-284 LRHGGVWLL
+284 LRQGGVWLL

-337 RLNNPLTG
+337 RLNNLLTG

-403 LCQIFS
+403 LCQIS
-409 KNKPVELPETKAE
+409 SNNKQAELPETKAE

-437 QSVIDWAT
+437 QTVIDWAT
-445 QPGLREEL
+445 QPGLQEEL
-453 HQTLGRLSIAGLD
+453 HQALGRLSIAGLD
-466 SDARFRL
+466 SDTRFRL
-473 PLSLIEKHMGDRLFK
+473 PLSLIQQEMGDRLFK

-493 GWLNLVDRETATDEP
+493 GWLNLVDIEAATDDP

-520 FASLVIDNYQF
+520 FASLSLVIDNYQF
-531 FMEHYRIFETQW
+531 FMERYRIFENQW

-555 ISAVLKKELI
+555 NSALIKKELS

-572 EDKWKKMYGLKLLP
+572 EDKWKNMYRLKLLP
-586 LNIVYGCQSGEI
+586 LNIVYWCQSGEI
-598 EFIATRVYFVCL
+598 EFIAGWVYCVCL
-610 NDNNT
+610 DENT
-615 LTKIIYKLMLPGYE
+615 QTTVYKLLFPGYE

-645 HIISEV
+645 DIISEV
-651 LINNTDL
+651 INNNTDL
-658 ELYELSLSKL
+658 EIYELSSL

-680 CLKVLIPKL
+680 FLKVLIPKL

-706 KNDNFKEIAVDFLVN
+706 KNDNFKQIAGDFLVN
-721 ALLNEDEQYELQN
+721 ALLREDEQYELQN
-734 VSIINVL
+734 VLIINVL
-741 MDYQILD
+741 MDSQILD

-757 FLNSQNLRIQSLAIS
+757 FLNSQNLTIQAQAIS
-772 HLDKLSLNHNTLV
+772 HLDKLSLNHNALV
-785 NNQEVLDA
+785 NNHEVLDA
-793 LINFISHNRDNQIS
+793 LIDFISQNPDNYIN
-807 IIPAFSIIKKLDID
+807 IIPAISVVKRLDID
-821 ILKVN
+821 ISKVN
-826 RAIIDLLYNSQDA
+826 IAIIDVLDNSQEP
-839 VIIIYLVD
+839 VIMYSLIKSLFD
-847 YLETQG
+847 YLENQG
-853 FIVEVIKKLI
+853 FIVECINKLS
-863 QLIANEEDR
+863 QLIANQVEE
-872 YESLA
+872 YHTNEEL
-877 YAQMLVM
+877 
-884 ASWSYPKIFEN
+884 K
-895 QSIIKKLICLVKVKI
+895 
-910 DFDYVLVHIFSQ
+910 
-922 TTTMYERFKRV
+922 
-933 GYQSSKDKTFIDFI
+933 
-947 SLLIENYLNK
+947 
-957 NTTEDLNSTTSDDT
+957 STTSNDT
-971 ENIEGFLIERQY
+971 ENINNYFIEKEY
-983 VKFVSLIN
+983 IEFVSI
-991 EPQKISIINWVQNSF
+991 ISAPEKLNLTNLMQNKF
-1006 AGRLYNCEE
+1006 TGKLFNCEE
-1015 IAIAKIKQ
+1015 IAMAKIQ
-1023 TNFEVIE
+1023 QNNFELID
-1030 KMIEIIKI
+1030 KIIEIIQT
-1038 NKDEILRHICIE
+1038 NKDNILRLICIE
-1050 ILFKMET
+1050 FLIKIEALSK
-1057 FSEQS
+1057 QS

-1073 LKDNQIQGFLAT
+1073 LKDSQIQWSLAAGL
-1085 ELTQITHKAQLQRL
+1085 EQITHKAQLQRL

-1107 VEDAVSKSDYDLSI
+1107 EDAVAMSDCNLYI

-1152 EALENISIANSYT
+1152 EGSENISIANSST
-1165 AQNLNLVEQSSVL
+1165 PPQLLNNVEQFSVL
-1178 QSVASHNEELDRA
+1178 QSAVSHNEELDQA
-1191 VQLICIDGSEFNPL
+1191 VQLICIDGREFNPL

-1221 PERQEGTPTTMPLLK
+1221 PQRQEGTPTTMPLLK
-1236 AYWRLNLRNLEKP
+1236 AYWRLNLRNLEKR

-1306 LQRSILEA
+1306 LNRSILEA